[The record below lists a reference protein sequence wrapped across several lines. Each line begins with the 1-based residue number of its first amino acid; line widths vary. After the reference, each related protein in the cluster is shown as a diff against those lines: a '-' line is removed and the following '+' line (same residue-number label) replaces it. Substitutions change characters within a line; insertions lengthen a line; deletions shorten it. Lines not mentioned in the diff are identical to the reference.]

1 MFSHIKTLLGAVLLS
16 ALLLQPSVM
25 LAAALGEI
33 SVQSAIGQRLSA
45 EIDIV
50 ALSKNDADTFSLRLA
65 PAEAYKVAGLD
76 YNSLLRSLRFN
87 IEKKAERYVVRLSS
101 EEVVNDPFITILFE
115 IDTDGNRTIRQYALL
130 LDPPAVDQ
138 QVATTEPQTAV
149 VPDLEAAVV
158 PTNTATSST
167 ASTTPTQA
175 APTAEVAATHTV
187 SKGETMHGIASQLK
201 PADTKLEQVLIAL
214 QRLNPNALDGGNINR
229 MKAGSV
235 LTLPDPDTI
244 KAIDANDARKLVNAQ
259 TADFRRYREQLA
271 NHARKPDV
279 AAEARADETNNRQS
293 QGRVGVQVNEP
304 TGNVAQDKLRLSKA
318 GAQGNTQSAANDA
331 ANMDKIASDKA
342 LAEANDRVAALEK
355 NVRDMS
361 SLLDMKN
368 QTLAAMQ
375 NQTKSASPTVPTDST
390 ATTTAATAAASKA
403 TTDTAAATTTETP
416 AAEKTEVKTE
426 EKPISQTVVQL
437 VEEKFKADPIVAEL
451 KTWHWDSAQFFN
463 QDTAAYASAAAVVLL
478 SLAFISSVVR
488 RRKHTNNVY
497 DANPFLNERK
507 TKAQSELDAKSNK
520 TSANIET
527 KNSVFHSNFVPSVSQ
542 LDTNEVDA
550 LAEADAYI
558 AYGRDKQAEEILLDA
573 LRSHPHRHILRVKLL
588 EIHAGRQDK
597 KKFASLATELQ
608 SMTKGKGAEW
618 EQAMRIGRI
627 LDPDNALYSAAKPTV
642 RATQTAIARND
653 SQDTL
658 MRTEPSLK
666 LVVSDTTV
674 SKSSSVMEFDSR
686 LEGMLAAH
694 RKREIA
700 DGIPPII
707 DAETHIGLDFP
718 SQADQTKIRTEIV
731 INDDRALTALRTK
744 LDLALA
750 CQEIGDRDGA
760 RELLSEVAS
769 AENPE
774 LAKRAQSLLAQLA

>member
-1 MFSHIKTLLGAVLLS
+1 MFSYIKTSLSAVLLT
-16 ALLLQPSVM
+16 ALLVQPSVM

-45 EIDIV
+45 EIEIV
-50 ALSKNDADTFSLRLA
+50 GLSKNDADTIALRLA
-65 PAEAYKVAGLD
+65 PPEAYKEAGLD
-76 YNSLLRSLRFN
+76 YSAVLRSMRFN

-115 IDTDGNRTIRQYALL
+115 IDTDGNRNIRQYALL

-138 QVATTEPQTAV
+138 QVAVTEPQTAV
-149 VPDLEAAVV
+149 VPELNAAVV
-158 PTNTATSST
+158 PVNSDAKET
-167 ASTTPTQA
+167 

-187 SKGETMHGIASQLK
+187 NKGETLHGIASQLK

-214 QRLNPNALDGGNINR
+214 QRLNPNAIDGDNINR
-229 MKAGSV
+229 IKAGAV
-235 LTLPDPDTI
+235 LTLPDAETI
-244 KAIDANDARKLVNAQ
+244 KAIDAADARKLVNAQ

-271 NHARKPDV
+271 QQARKP
-279 AAEARADETNNRQS
+279 EANPEAKADTATNRQS
-293 QGRVGVQVNEP
+293 QGRVGVQVTEP
-304 TGNVAQDKLRLSKA
+304 TGTATQDKLRLSKA
-318 GAQGNTQSAANDA
+318 GAQGNSQSAANDA
-331 ANMDKIASDKA
+331 ANMDKIAADKA

-375 NQTKSASPTVPTDST
+375 NQNKSAASSTEPTPSTEQASAQNSTPVVT
-390 ATTTAATAAASKA
+390 ATEPQATEQAEA
-403 TTDTAAATTTETP
+403 TSP
-416 AAEKTEVKTE
+416 
-426 EKPISQTVVQL
+426 SLVQM
-437 VEEKFKADPIVAEL
+437 VEEKIKTDPLVTEM
-451 KTWHWDSAQFFN
+451 KTWKWDSAQFFN
-463 QDTAAYASAAAVVLL
+463 QDTAAYASAAAVMLL

-488 RRKHTNNVY
+488 RRRHPSSNVY

-507 TKAQSELDAKSNK
+507 TKAQSELSTKVDKK
-520 TSANIET
+520 PTEVET
-527 KNSVFHSNFVPSVSQ
+527 KNSVFHSHFVPSVSQ
-542 LDTNEVDA
+542 LDINEVDA
-550 LAEADAYI
+550 VAEADAYI

-573 LRSHPHRHILRVKLL
+573 LRTHPQRHALRVKLL

-597 KKFASLATELQ
+597 KKFAALAKELQ
-608 SMTKGKGAEW
+608 DLSKGVGAEW

-627 LDPDNALYSAAKPTV
+627 LDPDNPLYSAAKTSA
-642 RATQTAIARND
+642 RTTQTMVTRND
-653 SQDTL
+653 NQEIL

-666 LVVSDTTV
+666 LVVSDTIV

-707 DAETHIGLDFP
+707 DVEPHMSLDFP
-718 SQADQTKIRTEIV
+718 SVADQTRIRTEFV

>member
-1 MFSHIKTLLGAVLLS
+1 MFSYIKTSLSAVLLT

-45 EIDIV
+45 EIEIV
-50 ALSKNDADTFSLRLA
+50 GLSKNDADTIALRLA
-65 PAEAYKVAGLD
+65 PPEAYKEAGLD
-76 YNSLLRSLRFN
+76 YSAVLRSMRFN

-115 IDTDGNRTIRQYALL
+115 IDTDGNRNIRQYALL

-138 QVATTEPQTAV
+138 QVAVTEPQTAV
-149 VPDLEAAVV
+149 VPELNAAVV
-158 PTNTATSST
+158 PANSDAKETSP
-167 ASTTPTQA
+167 AG
-175 APTAEVAATHTV
+175 EVAATHTV
-187 SKGETMHGIASQLK
+187 GKGETLHGIASQLK

-214 QRLNPNALDGGNINR
+214 QRLNPNAIDGDNINR
-229 MKAGSV
+229 IKAGAV
-235 LTLPDPDTI
+235 LTLPDTETI
-244 KAIDANDARKLVNAQ
+244 KAIDAADARKLVNAQ

-271 NHARKPDV
+271 QQARKP
-279 AAEARADETNNRQS
+279 EANTEPRANSATNRQS
-293 QGRVGVQVNEP
+293 QGRVGVQVTEP
-304 TGNVAQDKLRLSKA
+304 TGNATQDKLRLSKA
-318 GAQGNTQSAANDA
+318 GVQGNSQSAANDA
-331 ANMDKIASDKA
+331 ANMDKIAAEKA

-375 NQTKSASPTVPTDST
+375 NQNKSAASNADPTPST
-390 ATTTAATAAASKA
+390 EQASA
-403 TTDTAAATTTETP
+403 QNSTPVVTTTEPQATEQ
-416 AAEKTEVKTE
+416 AEATS
-426 EKPISQTVVQL
+426 PSLVQM
-437 VEEKFKADPIVAEL
+437 VEEKIKTDPLVTEM
-451 KTWHWDSAQFFN
+451 KTWKWDSAQFFN
-463 QDTAAYASAAAVVLL
+463 QDTAAYASAAAVMLL

-488 RRKHTNNVY
+488 RRRHPSSNVY

-507 TKAQSELDAKSNK
+507 TKAQSELSTKVDKAP
-520 TSANIET
+520 TEVET
-527 KNSVFHSNFVPSVSQ
+527 KNSVFHSHFVPSVSQ
-542 LDTNEVDA
+542 LDINEVDA
-550 LAEADAYI
+550 VAEADAYI

-573 LRSHPHRHILRVKLL
+573 LRTHPQRHALRVKLL

-597 KKFASLATELQ
+597 KKFAALAKELQ
-608 SMTKGKGAEW
+608 DLSKGVGAEW

-627 LDPDNALYSAAKPTV
+627 LDPDNPLYSAAKTSA
-642 RATQTAIARND
+642 RTTQTMVTRND
-653 SQDTL
+653 NQEILT
-658 MRTEPSLK
+658 RTEPSLK
-666 LVVSDTTV
+666 LVVSDTIV

-707 DAETHIGLDFP
+707 DVEPHIGLDFP
-718 SQADQTKIRTEIV
+718 SEADQTRIRTEFV

>member
-1 MFSHIKTLLGAVLLS
+1 MFSYIKTSLSAVLLT

-45 EIDIV
+45 EIEIV
-50 ALSKNDADTFSLRLA
+50 GLSKNDADTIALRLA
-65 PAEAYKVAGLD
+65 PPEAYKEAGLD
-76 YNSLLRSLRFN
+76 YSAVLRSMRFN

-115 IDTDGNRTIRQYALL
+115 IDTDGNRNIRQYALL

-138 QVATTEPQTAV
+138 QVAVTEPQTAV
-149 VPDLEAAVV
+149 VPELNPAVV
-158 PTNTATSST
+158 PTNTDAKET
-167 ASTTPTQA
+167 APA
-175 APTAEVAATHTV
+175 AEVAATHTV
-187 SKGETMHGIASQLK
+187 SKGETLHGIASQLK
-201 PADTKLEQVLIAL
+201 PAETKLEQVLIAL
-214 QRLNPNALDGGNINR
+214 QRLNPNAIEGDNINR
-229 MKAGSV
+229 IKAGAV
-235 LTLPDPDTI
+235 LTLPDAETI
-244 KAIDANDARKLVNAQ
+244 KAIDAADARKLVNAQ

-271 NHARKPDV
+271 QQARKPE
-279 AAEARADETNNRQS
+279 ASTEARADTTTNRQS
-293 QGRVGVQVNEP
+293 QGRVGVQVTEP
-304 TGNVAQDKLRLSKA
+304 TSKATQDKLRLSKA
-318 GAQGNTQSAANDA
+318 GAQGNSQSAANEA
-331 ANMDKIASDKA
+331 ANMDKIAAEKA
-342 LAEANDRVAALEK
+342 LAEANNRVAALEK

-375 NQTKSASPTVPTDST
+375 NQTK
-390 ATTTAATAAASKA
+390 TAAAPTEA
-403 TTDTAAATTTETP
+403 TSAPIETKESTASTSTETQ

-426 EKPISQTVVQL
+426 AEPASQSLMQM
-437 VEEKFKADPIVAEL
+437 VEEKIKTDPLVTEM
-451 KTWHWDSAQFFN
+451 KTWKWDSAQFFN

-488 RRKHTNNVY
+488 RRRHPSSNVY

-507 TKAQSELDAKSNK
+507 TKAQSELSTKVDKAP
-520 TSANIET
+520 TEVET
-527 KNSVFHSNFVPSVSQ
+527 KNSVFHSHFVPSVSQ
-542 LDTNEVDA
+542 LDINEVDA
-550 LAEADAYI
+550 VAEADAYI

-573 LRSHPHRHILRVKLL
+573 LRTHPQRHALRVKLL
-588 EIHAGRQDK
+588 EIHSGRQDK
-597 KKFASLATELQ
+597 KKFAALAKELQ
-608 SMTKGKGAEW
+608 IMSKGVGAEW

-627 LDPDNALYSAAKPTV
+627 LDPDNALYSAAKTSA
-642 RATQTAIARND
+642 RTTQTIVTRNEN
-653 SQDTL
+653 QDVL

-666 LVVSDTTV
+666 LIVSDTTV

-707 DAETHIGLDFP
+707 DVEPHIGLDFP
-718 SQADQTKIRTEIV
+718 SEADQTKIRTEFV
-731 INDDRALTALRTK
+731 INDDRSLTALRTK

-774 LAKRAQSLLAQLA
+774 LAKRAQSLLAQLV

>member
-1 MFSHIKTLLGAVLLS
+1 MFSYIKTSLSAVLLT

-45 EIDIV
+45 EIEIV
-50 ALSKNDADTFSLRLA
+50 GLSKNDADTIALRLA
-65 PAEAYKVAGLD
+65 PPEAYKQAGLD
-76 YNSLLRSLRFN
+76 YSAVLRSMRFN

-115 IDTDGNRTIRQYALL
+115 IDTDGNRNIRQYALL

-138 QVATTEPQTAV
+138 QVAVTEPQTAV
-149 VPDLEAAVV
+149 VPELNPAVV
-158 PTNTATSST
+158 PANTDAKETAAT
-167 ASTTPTQA
+167 

-187 SKGETMHGIASQLK
+187 SKGETLHGIASQLK
-201 PADTKLEQVLIAL
+201 PAETKLEQVLIAL
-214 QRLNPNALDGGNINR
+214 LRVNPNAIEGDNINR
-229 MKAGSV
+229 IKAGAV
-235 LTLPDPDTI
+235 LTLPDAETI
-244 KAIDANDARKLVNAQ
+244 KAIDAADARKLVNAQ

-271 NHARKPDV
+271 QQARKPE
-279 AAEARADETNNRQS
+279 ASTEARADTTTNRQS
-293 QGRVGVQVNEP
+293 QGRVGVQVTEP
-304 TGNVAQDKLRLSKA
+304 TSKATQDKLRLSKA
-318 GAQGNTQSAANDA
+318 GAQGNSQSAANEA
-331 ANMDKIASDKA
+331 ANMDKIAAEKA

-375 NQTKSASPTVPTDST
+375 NQTKSAAASAAAPTEATSAPVETKEST
-390 ATTTAATAAASKA
+390 AS
-403 TTDTAAATTTETP
+403 TTTETQ

-426 EKPISQTVVQL
+426 AEPASQSLVQM
-437 VEEKFKADPIVAEL
+437 VEEKIKTDPLVTEM
-451 KTWHWDSAQFFN
+451 KSWKWDSAQFFN

-488 RRKHTNNVY
+488 RRRHPSSNVY

-507 TKAQSELDAKSNK
+507 TKAQSELDTKLDKAP
-520 TSANIET
+520 TEVET
-527 KNSVFHSNFVPSVSQ
+527 KNSVFHSHFVPSVSQ
-542 LDTNEVDA
+542 LDINEVDA
-550 LAEADAYI
+550 VAEADAYI

-573 LRSHPHRHILRVKLL
+573 LRTNPQRHALRVKLL

-597 KKFASLATELQ
+597 KKFAALAKELQ
-608 SMTKGKGAEW
+608 IMSKGVGAEW

-627 LDPDNALYSAAKPTV
+627 LDPDNALYSAAKTSA
-642 RATQTAIARND
+642 RTTQTIVTRNEN
-653 SQDTL
+653 QDVL

-674 SKSSSVMEFDSR
+674 SKSSSVMDFYSR

-707 DAETHIGLDFP
+707 DVEPHIGLDFP
-718 SQADQTKIRTEIV
+718 SVADQTKIRTEFV

-750 CQEIGDRDGA
+750 CQEIGDSDGA

-774 LAKRAQSLLAQLA
+774 LAKRAKTLLAQLA

>member
-1 MFSHIKTLLGAVLLS
+1 MFSYIKTSLSAVLLT

-45 EIDIV
+45 EIEIV
-50 ALSKNDADTFSLRLA
+50 GLSKNDADTIALRLA
-65 PAEAYKVAGLD
+65 PPEAYKEAGLD
-76 YNSLLRSLRFN
+76 YSAVLRSMRFN

-115 IDTDGNRTIRQYALL
+115 IDTDGNRNIRQYALL

-138 QVATTEPQTAV
+138 QVAVTEPQPAV
-149 VPDLEAAVV
+149 VPELNAAVV
-158 PTNTATSST
+158 PANSDAKET
-167 ASTTPTQA
+167 
-175 APTAEVAATHTV
+175 APTAEVASTHTV
-187 SKGETMHGIASQLK
+187 GKGETLHGIASQLK
-201 PADTKLEQVLIAL
+201 PAETKLEQVLIAL
-214 QRLNPNALDGGNINR
+214 QRLNPNAIEGDNINR
-229 MKAGSV
+229 IKAGAV
-235 LTLPDPDTI
+235 LTLPDAETI
-244 KAIDANDARKLVNAQ
+244 KAIDAADARKLVNAQ

-271 NHARKPDV
+271 QQARKPE
-279 AAEARADETNNRQS
+279 ASTEARADTTTNRQS
-293 QGRVGVQVNEP
+293 QGRVGVQVTEP
-304 TGNVAQDKLRLSKA
+304 TGKATQDKLRLSKA
-318 GAQGNTQSAANDA
+318 GAQGNSQSAANEA
-331 ANMDKIASDKA
+331 ANMDKIAAEKA

-368 QTLAAMQ
+368 QTLAAIQ
-375 NQTKSASPTVPTDST
+375 NQNKSAASSTEPTPST
-390 ATTTAATAAASKA
+390 EQTSAQNSTPVVTAAESQA
-403 TTDTAAATTTETP
+403 TEQAEAT
-416 AAEKTEVKTE
+416 
-426 EKPISQTVVQL
+426 SQSLVQM
-437 VEEKFKADPIVAEL
+437 VEEKIKTDLLVTEM
-451 KTWHWDSAQFFN
+451 KTWKWDSAQFFN
-463 QDTAAYASAAAVVLL
+463 QDTAAYASAVAVILL

-488 RRKHTNNVY
+488 RRRHPSSNVY

-507 TKAQSELDAKSNK
+507 TKAQSELSTKVDK
-520 TSANIET
+520 TPTEVET
-527 KNSVFHSNFVPSVSQ
+527 KNSVFHSHFVPSVSQ
-542 LDTNEVDA
+542 LDINEVDA
-550 LAEADAYI
+550 VAEADAYI

-573 LRSHPHRHILRVKLL
+573 LRTHPQRHALRVKLL

-597 KKFASLATELQ
+597 KKFAALAKELQ
-608 SMTKGKGAEW
+608 VMSKGVGAEW

-627 LDPDNALYSAAKPTV
+627 LDPDNALYSAAKTSA
-642 RATQTAIARND
+642 RTTQTIVTRNEN
-653 SQDTL
+653 QDVL

-666 LVVSDTTV
+666 LVVSDTIV

-707 DAETHIGLDFP
+707 DVEPHIGLDFP
-718 SQADQTKIRTEIV
+718 TEADQTRIRTEFV
-731 INDDRALTALRTK
+731 INDDRSLTALRTK

>member
-1 MFSHIKTLLGAVLLS
+1 MFSYIKTSLSAVLLT

-45 EIDIV
+45 EIEIV
-50 ALSKNDADTFSLRLA
+50 GMSKNDADTIALRLA
-65 PAEAYKVAGLD
+65 PPEAYKEAGLD
-76 YNSLLRSLRFN
+76 YSAVLRSMRFN

-115 IDTDGNRTIRQYALL
+115 IDTDGNRNIRQYALL

-138 QVATTEPQTAV
+138 QVAVTEPQTAI
-149 VPDLEAAVV
+149 VPELNAAVV
-158 PTNTATSST
+158 PANSDAKET
-167 ASTTPTQA
+167 
-175 APTAEVAATHTV
+175 APTAEVASTHTV
-187 SKGETMHGIASQLK
+187 GKGETLHGIASQLK
-201 PADTKLEQVLIAL
+201 PAETKLEQVLIAL
-214 QRLNPNALDGGNINR
+214 QRLNPNAIEGDNINR
-229 MKAGSV
+229 IKAGAV
-235 LTLPDPDTI
+235 LTLPDAETI
-244 KAIDANDARKLVNAQ
+244 KAIDAADARKLVNAQ

-271 NHARKPDV
+271 QQARKPE
-279 AAEARADETNNRQS
+279 ASTEARADTTTNRQS
-293 QGRVGVQVNEP
+293 QGRVGVQVTEP
-304 TGNVAQDKLRLSKA
+304 TGKATQDKLRLSKA
-318 GAQGNTQSAANDA
+318 GAQGNSQSAANEA
-331 ANMDKIASDKA
+331 ANMDKIAAEKA

-368 QTLAAMQ
+368 QTLAAIQ
-375 NQTKSASPTVPTDST
+375 NQNKSAASSTEPTPST
-390 ATTTAATAAASKA
+390 EQTSAQNSTPVVTAAESQA
-403 TTDTAAATTTETP
+403 TEQAEAT
-416 AAEKTEVKTE
+416 
-426 EKPISQTVVQL
+426 SQSLVQM
-437 VEEKFKADPIVAEL
+437 VEEKIKTDPLVTEM
-451 KTWHWDSAQFFN
+451 KTWKWDSAQFFN
-463 QDTAAYASAAAVVLL
+463 QDTAAYASAAAVILL

-488 RRKHTNNVY
+488 RRRHPSSNVY

-507 TKAQSELDAKSNK
+507 TKAQSELSTKVDK
-520 TSANIET
+520 TPTEVET
-527 KNSVFHSNFVPSVSQ
+527 KNSVFHSHFVPSVSQ
-542 LDTNEVDA
+542 LDINEVDA
-550 LAEADAYI
+550 VAEADAYI

-573 LRSHPHRHILRVKLL
+573 LRTHPQRHALRVKLL

-597 KKFASLATELQ
+597 KKFAALAKELQ
-608 SMTKGKGAEW
+608 VMSKGVGAEW

-627 LDPDNALYSAAKPTV
+627 LDPDNALYSAAKTSA
-642 RATQTAIARND
+642 RTTQTIVTRND
-653 SQDTL
+653 NQEILT
-658 MRTEPSLK
+658 RTEPSLK
-666 LVVSDTTV
+666 LVVSDTIV

-707 DAETHIGLDFP
+707 DVEPHIGLDFP
-718 SQADQTKIRTEIV
+718 TEADQTRIRTEFV
-731 INDDRALTALRTK
+731 INDDRSLTALRTK

>member
-1 MFSHIKTLLGAVLLS
+1 MRSMFSYIKTSLSAVLLT
-16 ALLLQPSVM
+16 ALLVQPSVM

-45 EIDIV
+45 EIEIV
-50 ALSKNDADTFSLRLA
+50 GLSKNDADTIALRLA
-65 PAEAYKVAGLD
+65 PPEAYKEAGLD
-76 YNSLLRSLRFN
+76 YSAVLRSMRFN

-115 IDTDGNRTIRQYALL
+115 IDTDGNRNIRQYALL

-138 QVATTEPQTAV
+138 QVAVTEPQTAV
-149 VPDLEAAVV
+149 VPELNAAVV
-158 PTNTATSST
+158 PANSDAKEI
-167 ASTTPTQA
+167 

-187 SKGETMHGIASQLK
+187 NKGETLHGIASQLK

-214 QRLNPNALDGGNINR
+214 QRLNPNAIDGDNINR
-229 MKAGSV
+229 IKAGAV
-235 LTLPDPDTI
+235 LTLPDAETI
-244 KAIDANDARKLVNAQ
+244 KAIDAADARKLVNAQ

-271 NHARKPDV
+271 QQARKP
-279 AAEARADETNNRQS
+279 EANPEAKADTATNRQS
-293 QGRVGVQVNEP
+293 QGRVGVQVTEP
-304 TGNVAQDKLRLSKA
+304 TGTATQDKLRLSKA
-318 GAQGNTQSAANDA
+318 GAQGNSQSAANDA
-331 ANMDKIASDKA
+331 ANMDKIAADKA

-375 NQTKSASPTVPTDST
+375 NQNKSAASSTEPTPSTEQASAQNSTPVVT
-390 ATTTAATAAASKA
+390 ATEPQATEQAEA
-403 TTDTAAATTTETP
+403 TSP
-416 AAEKTEVKTE
+416 
-426 EKPISQTVVQL
+426 SLVQM
-437 VEEKFKADPIVAEL
+437 VEEKIKTDPLVTEM
-451 KTWHWDSAQFFN
+451 KTWKWDSAQFFN
-463 QDTAAYASAAAVVLL
+463 QDTAAYASAAAVMLL

-488 RRKHTNNVY
+488 RRRHPSSNVY

-507 TKAQSELDAKSNK
+507 TKAQSELSTKVDKK
-520 TSANIET
+520 PTEVET
-527 KNSVFHSNFVPSVSQ
+527 KNSVFHSHFVPSVSQ
-542 LDTNEVDA
+542 LDINEVDA
-550 LAEADAYI
+550 VAEADAYI

-573 LRSHPHRHILRVKLL
+573 LRTHPQRHALRVKLL

-597 KKFASLATELQ
+597 KKFTALAKELQ
-608 SMTKGKGAEW
+608 DLSKGVGAEW

-627 LDPDNALYSAAKPTV
+627 LDPDNPLYSAAKTSA
-642 RATQTAIARND
+642 RTKQTMVTRND
-653 SQDTL
+653 NQEIL

-666 LVVSDTTV
+666 LVVSDTIV

-707 DAETHIGLDFP
+707 DVEPHIGLDFP
-718 SQADQTKIRTEIV
+718 SEADQTRIRTEFV

>member
-1 MFSHIKTLLGAVLLS
+1 MFSYIKTSLSAVLLT

-45 EIDIV
+45 EIEIV
-50 ALSKNDADTFSLRLA
+50 GLSKNDADTIALRLA
-65 PAEAYKVAGLD
+65 PPEAYKEAGLD
-76 YNSLLRSLRFN
+76 YSAVLRSMRFN

-115 IDTDGNRTIRQYALL
+115 IDTDGNRNIRQYALL

-138 QVATTEPQTAV
+138 QVAVTEPQTAI
-149 VPDLEAAVV
+149 VPELNAAVV
-158 PTNTATSST
+158 PANSDAKET
-167 ASTTPTQA
+167 

-187 SKGETMHGIASQLK
+187 GKGETLYGIASQLK
-201 PADTKLEQVLIAL
+201 PAETKLEQVLIAL
-214 QRLNPNALDGGNINR
+214 QRLNPNAIEGDNINR
-229 MKAGSV
+229 IKAGAV
-235 LTLPDPDTI
+235 LTLPDAETI
-244 KAIDANDARKLVNAQ
+244 KAIDAADARKLVNAQ

-271 NHARKPDV
+271 QQARKPE
-279 AAEARADETNNRQS
+279 ASTEARADTTTNRQS
-293 QGRVGVQVNEP
+293 QGRVGVQVTEP
-304 TGNVAQDKLRLSKA
+304 TSKATQDKLRLSKA
-318 GAQGNTQSAANDA
+318 GAQGNSQSAANEA
-331 ANMDKIASDKA
+331 ANMDKIAAEKA

-368 QTLAAMQ
+368 QTLAAIQ
-375 NQTKSASPTVPTDST
+375 NQNKSAASSTEPTPST
-390 ATTTAATAAASKA
+390 EQTSAQNSTPVVTAAESQA
-403 TTDTAAATTTETP
+403 TEQAEAT
-416 AAEKTEVKTE
+416 
-426 EKPISQTVVQL
+426 SQSLVQM
-437 VEEKFKADPIVAEL
+437 VEEKIKTDPLVTEM
-451 KTWHWDSAQFFN
+451 KTWKWDSAQFFN

-488 RRKHTNNVY
+488 RRRHPSSNVY

-507 TKAQSELDAKSNK
+507 TKAQSELSTKVDK
-520 TSANIET
+520 TPTEVET
-527 KNSVFHSNFVPSVSQ
+527 KNSVFHSHFVPSVSQ
-542 LDTNEVDA
+542 LDINEVDA
-550 LAEADAYI
+550 VAEADAYI

-573 LRSHPHRHILRVKLL
+573 LRTHPQRHALRVKLL

-597 KKFASLATELQ
+597 KKFAALAKELQ
-608 SMTKGKGAEW
+608 VMSKGVGAEW

-627 LDPDNALYSAAKPTV
+627 LDPDNALYSAAKTSA
-642 RATQTAIARND
+642 RTTQTIVTRND
-653 SQDTL
+653 NQEILT
-658 MRTEPSLK
+658 RTEPSLK
-666 LVVSDTTV
+666 LVVSDTIV

-707 DAETHIGLDFP
+707 DVEPHIGLDFP
-718 SQADQTKIRTEIV
+718 TEADQTRIRTEFV
-731 INDDRALTALRTK
+731 INDDRSLTALRTK

>member
-1 MFSHIKTLLGAVLLS
+1 MFSYKKTLLSAVLLS

-45 EIDIV
+45 EIEIV
-50 ALSKNDADTFSLRLA
+50 GLSKNDADTISLRLA
-65 PAEAYKVAGLD
+65 PPEAYKEAGLD
-76 YNSLLRSLRFN
+76 YSSLLRSLRFN
-87 IEKKAERYVVRLSS
+87 IEKKSERYIVRLSS

-138 QVATTEPQTAV
+138 QVAVTEPQTAV

-158 PTNTATSST
+158 PANTATDVT
-167 ASTTPTQA
+167 TTTTPTQA
-175 APTAEVAATHTV
+175 APSAEVAATHTV
-187 SKGETMHGIASQLK
+187 SKGETLNGIATLLK

-214 QRLNPNALDGGNINR
+214 QRLNPNALNGGNINR

-235 LTLPDPDTI
+235 LTLPDADTI

-271 NHARKPDV
+271 NYARKPDV
-279 AAEARADETNNRQS
+279 AAEARSDETNNRQS
-293 QGRVGVQVNEP
+293 QGRIGVQVTEP
-304 TGNVAQDKLRLSKA
+304 TGNVTQDKLRLSKA
-318 GAQGNTQSAANDA
+318 GAVGNTQSAANDA
-331 ANMDKIASDKA
+331 ANMDKIAAEKA

-375 NQTKSASPTVPTDST
+375 SQNKSASVATPTEPTS
-390 ATTTAATAAASKA
+390 TTAPV
-403 TTDTAAATTTETP
+403 TETQ
-416 AAEKTEVKTE
+416 AVEKTEVKSEVKTE
-426 EKPISQTVVQL
+426 AEPDSQTVVQL
-437 VEEKFKADPIVAEL
+437 VEEKIKTDPLVAKL
-451 KTWHWDSAQFFN
+451 KTWNSDQFFN
-463 QDTAAYASAAAVVLL
+463 QDTAAYASAAAVMLL

-488 RRKHTNNVY
+488 RRRYPTNVY

-507 TKAQSELDAKSNK
+507 TKAQSELEIKSA
-520 TSANIET
+520 TTTANMES

-542 LDTNEVDA
+542 LDTNEVDPV
-550 LAEADAYI
+550 AEADAYI

-573 LRSHPHRHILRVKLL
+573 LRSHPQRHILRVKLL

-597 KKFASLATELQ
+597 KKFATLATELQ
-608 SMTKGKGAEW
+608 SMTKAKGAEW

-627 LDPDNALYSAAKPTV
+627 LDPDNPLYSAVKPTV
-642 RATQTAIARND
+642 RATQTAIAR
-653 SQDTL
+653 SGQETL
-658 MRTEPSLK
+658 IRNEPSLK

-718 SQADQTKIRTEIV
+718 SEANHTKIRAEIV

-774 LAKRAQSLLAQLA
+774 LAKRAKSLLAQLA

>member
-1 MFSHIKTLLGAVLLS
+1 MFSYKKTLLSAVLLS
-16 ALLLQPSVM
+16 TLLLQPSVM

-45 EIDIV
+45 EIEIV
-50 ALSKNDADTFSLRLA
+50 GLSKNDADTISLRLA
-65 PAEAYKVAGLD
+65 PPEAYKEAGLD
-76 YNSLLRSLRFN
+76 YSSLLRSLRFN
-87 IEKKAERYVVRLSS
+87 IEKKSERYIVRLSS
-101 EEVVNDPFITILFE
+101 EEVVNDPFITILFQ

-138 QVATTEPQTAV
+138 QVAVTEPQTAI

-158 PTNTATSST
+158 PANTATDVT
-167 ASTTPTQA
+167 TTTTPTQA
-175 APTAEVAATHTV
+175 APSAEVAATHTV
-187 SKGETMHGIASQLK
+187 SKGETLHGIATQLK

-214 QRLNPNALDGGNINR
+214 QRLNPNALNGGNINR

-235 LTLPDPDTI
+235 LTLPDADTI

-271 NHARKPDV
+271 NYARKPDV
-279 AAEARADETNNRQS
+279 AAEPRSDETNNRQS
-293 QGRVGVQVNEP
+293 QGRIGVQVTEP
-304 TGNVAQDKLRLSKA
+304 TGNVTQDKLRLSKA
-318 GAQGNTQSAANDA
+318 GAVGNTQSAANDA
-331 ANMDKIASDKA
+331 ANMDKIAADKA

-375 NQTKSASPTVPTDST
+375 SQNKSAAVATPTEPTS
-390 ATTTAATAAASKA
+390 TTAPV
-403 TTDTAAATTTETP
+403 TETQ
-416 AAEKTEVKTE
+416 AVEKTEVNADVKTE
-426 EKPISQTVVQL
+426 AEPASQTVVQL
-437 VEEKFKADPIVAEL
+437 VEEKIKADPLVAKL
-451 KTWHWDSAQFFN
+451 KTWNSDQFFN

-488 RRKHTNNVY
+488 RRRYPTNVY

-507 TKAQSELDAKSNK
+507 TKAQSELEIKSAATTGNME
-520 TSANIET
+520 S

-542 LDTNEVDA
+542 LDTNEVDPV
-550 LAEADAYI
+550 AEADAYI

-573 LRSHPHRHILRVKLL
+573 LRSHPQRHILRVKLL

-597 KKFASLATELQ
+597 KKFATLATELQ
-608 SMTKGKGAEW
+608 SMTKAKGAEW

-627 LDPDNALYSAAKPTV
+627 LDPDNPLYSAAKPTV
-642 RATQTAIARND
+642 RATQTAIAR
-653 SQDTL
+653 SGQETL
-658 MRTEPSLK
+658 IRNEPSLK

-718 SQADQTKIRTEIV
+718 SEANHTKIRTEIV

-774 LAKRAQSLLAQLA
+774 LAKRAKSLLAQLA

>member
-1 MFSHIKTLLGAVLLS
+1 MRSMFSYIKTSLSAVLLT
-16 ALLLQPSVM
+16 ALLVQPSVM

-45 EIDIV
+45 EIEIV
-50 ALSKNDADTFSLRLA
+50 GLSKNDADTIALRLA
-65 PAEAYKVAGLD
+65 PPEAYKEAGLD
-76 YNSLLRSLRFN
+76 YSAVLRSMRFN

-115 IDTDGNRTIRQYALL
+115 IDTDGNRNIRQYALL

-138 QVATTEPQTAV
+138 QVAVTEPQTAI
-149 VPDLEAAVV
+149 VPELNAAVV
-158 PTNTATSST
+158 PANSDAKET
-167 ASTTPTQA
+167 

-187 SKGETMHGIASQLK
+187 GKGETLHGIASQLK
-201 PADTKLEQVLIAL
+201 PAETKLEQVLIAL
-214 QRLNPNALDGGNINR
+214 QRLNPNAIEGDNINR
-229 MKAGSV
+229 IKAGAV
-235 LTLPDPDTI
+235 LTLPDAETI
-244 KAIDANDARKLVNAQ
+244 KAIDAADARKLVNAQ

-271 NHARKPDV
+271 QQARKPE
-279 AAEARADETNNRQS
+279 ASTEARADTTTNRQS
-293 QGRVGVQVNEP
+293 QGRVGVQVTEP
-304 TGNVAQDKLRLSKA
+304 TSKATQDKLRLSKA
-318 GAQGNTQSAANDA
+318 GAQGNSQSAANEA
-331 ANMDKIASDKA
+331 ANMDKIAAEKA

-375 NQTKSASPTVPTDST
+375 NQTKSAASSTEPTPST
-390 ATTTAATAAASKA
+390 EQTSAQNSTPVVTAAESQA
-403 TTDTAAATTTETP
+403 TEQAEAT
-416 AAEKTEVKTE
+416 
-426 EKPISQTVVQL
+426 SQSLVQM
-437 VEEKFKADPIVAEL
+437 VEEKIKTDPLVTEM
-451 KTWHWDSAQFFN
+451 KTWKWDSAQFFN

-488 RRKHTNNVY
+488 RRRHPSSNVY

-507 TKAQSELDAKSNK
+507 TKAQSELSTKVDK
-520 TSANIET
+520 TPTEVET
-527 KNSVFHSNFVPSVSQ
+527 KNSVFHSHFVPSVSQ
-542 LDTNEVDA
+542 LDINEVDA
-550 LAEADAYI
+550 VAEADAYI

-573 LRSHPHRHILRVKLL
+573 LRTHPQRHALRVKLL

-597 KKFASLATELQ
+597 KKFAALAKELQ
-608 SMTKGKGAEW
+608 VMSKGVGAEW

-627 LDPDNALYSAAKPTV
+627 LDPDNALYSAAKTSA
-642 RATQTAIARND
+642 RTTQTIVTRND
-653 SQDTL
+653 NQEILT
-658 MRTEPSLK
+658 RTEPSLK
-666 LVVSDTTV
+666 LVVSDTIV

-707 DAETHIGLDFP
+707 DVEPHIGLNFP
-718 SQADQTKIRTEIV
+718 TEADQTRIRTEFV
-731 INDDRALTALRTK
+731 INDDRSLTALRTK

>member
-1 MFSHIKTLLGAVLLS
+1 MRSMFSYIKTLLSAVLLT

-45 EIDIV
+45 EIEIV
-50 ALSKNDADTFSLRLA
+50 GLSKNDADTIALRLA
-65 PAEAYKVAGLD
+65 PPEAYKQAGLD
-76 YNSLLRSLRFN
+76 YSAVLRSMRFN

-115 IDTDGNRTIRQYALL
+115 IDIDGNRNIRQYALL

-138 QVATTEPQTAV
+138 QVAVTEPQTAV
-149 VPDLEAAVV
+149 VPELNAAVV
-158 PTNTATSST
+158 PANSDAKET
-167 ASTTPTQA
+167 

-187 SKGETMHGIASQLK
+187 GKGETLHGIASQLK

-214 QRLNPNALDGGNINR
+214 QRLNPNAIDGDNINR
-229 MKAGSV
+229 IKAGAV
-235 LTLPDPDTI
+235 LTLPDTETI
-244 KAIDANDARKLVNAQ
+244 KAIDAADARKLVNAQ

-271 NHARKPDV
+271 QQARKPE
-279 AAEARADETNNRQS
+279 ANAEARSDSATNRQS
-293 QGRVGVQVNEP
+293 QGRVGVQVTEP
-304 TGNVAQDKLRLSKA
+304 TSNATQDKLRLSKA
-318 GAQGNTQSAANDA
+318 GAQGNSQSAANDA
-331 ANMDKIASDKA
+331 ANMDKIAADKA

-368 QTLAAMQ
+368 QTLAAIQ
-375 NQTKSASPTVPTDST
+375 NQNKSAASSTEPTPST
-390 ATTTAATAAASKA
+390 EQTSAQNSTPVVTAAESQA
-403 TTDTAAATTTETP
+403 TEQAEAT
-416 AAEKTEVKTE
+416 
-426 EKPISQTVVQL
+426 SQSLVQM
-437 VEEKFKADPIVAEL
+437 VEEKIKTDPLVTEM
-451 KTWHWDSAQFFN
+451 KTWKWDSAQFFN
-463 QDTAAYASAAAVVLL
+463 QDTAAYASAAAVMLL

-488 RRKHTNNVY
+488 RRRHPSSNVY

-507 TKAQSELDAKSNK
+507 TKAQSELGTKVDK
-520 TSANIET
+520 TPTEVET
-527 KNSVFHSNFVPSVSQ
+527 KNSVFHSHFVPSVSQ
-542 LDTNEVDA
+542 LDINEVDA
-550 LAEADAYI
+550 VAEADAYI

-573 LRSHPHRHILRVKLL
+573 LRTHPQRHALRIKLL

-597 KKFASLATELQ
+597 KKFAALAKELQ
-608 SMTKGKGAEW
+608 VMSKGMGVEW

-627 LDPDNALYSAAKPTV
+627 LDPDNALYSAAKTSA
-642 RATQTAIARND
+642 RTTQTMVTRND
-653 SQDTL
+653 NQEILT
-658 MRTEPSLK
+658 RTEPSLK
-666 LVVSDTTV
+666 LVVSDTIV

-707 DAETHIGLDFP
+707 DVEPHIGLDFP
-718 SQADQTKIRTEIV
+718 TEADQTRIRTEFV
-731 INDDRALTALRTK
+731 INDDRSLTALRTK

>member
-1 MFSHIKTLLGAVLLS
+1 MFSYKKTLLSAVLLS

-45 EIDIV
+45 EIEIV
-50 ALSKNDADTFSLRLA
+50 GLSKNDADTISLRLA
-65 PAEAYKVAGLD
+65 PPEAYKEAGLD
-76 YNSLLRSLRFN
+76 YSSLLRSLRFN
-87 IEKKAERYVVRLSS
+87 IEKKSERYIVRLSS
-101 EEVVNDPFITILFE
+101 EEVVNDPFITILFQ

-138 QVATTEPQTAV
+138 QVAVTEPQTAV
-149 VPDLEAAVV
+149 VPDLEATVV
-158 PTNTATSST
+158 PANTATDVT
-167 ASTTPTQA
+167 TTTTPTQA
-175 APTAEVAATHTV
+175 APSAEVAATHTV
-187 SKGETMHGIASQLK
+187 SKGETLHGIATQLK

-214 QRLNPNALDGGNINR
+214 QRLNPNALNGGNINR

-235 LTLPDPDTI
+235 LTLPDADTI

-271 NHARKPDV
+271 NYARKPDV
-279 AAEARADETNNRQS
+279 AAEARSDETNNRQS
-293 QGRVGVQVNEP
+293 QGRIGVQVTEP
-304 TGNVAQDKLRLSKA
+304 TGNVTQDKLRLSKA
-318 GAQGNTQSAANDA
+318 GAVGNTQSAANDA
-331 ANMDKIASDKA
+331 ANMDKIAAEKA

-375 NQTKSASPTVPTDST
+375 SQNKSASVATPTEPTS
-390 ATTTAATAAASKA
+390 TTAPV
-403 TTDTAAATTTETP
+403 TETQ
-416 AAEKTEVKTE
+416 AVEKTEVKSEVKTE
-426 EKPISQTVVQL
+426 AEPDSQTVVQL
-437 VEEKFKADPIVAEL
+437 VEEKIKTDPLVAKL
-451 KTWHWDSAQFFN
+451 KTWNSDQFFN
-463 QDTAAYASAAAVVLL
+463 QDTAAYASAAAVMLL

-488 RRKHTNNVY
+488 RRRYPTNVY

-507 TKAQSELDAKSNK
+507 TKAQSELEIKPA
-520 TSANIET
+520 TTTANMES

-542 LDTNEVDA
+542 LDTNEVDPV
-550 LAEADAYI
+550 AEADAYI

-573 LRSHPHRHILRVKLL
+573 LRSHPQRHILRVKLL

-597 KKFASLATELQ
+597 KKFATLATELQ
-608 SMTKGKGAEW
+608 SMTKAKGAEW

-627 LDPDNALYSAAKPTV
+627 LDPDNPLYSAAKPTV
-642 RATQTAIARND
+642 RATQTAIAR
-653 SQDTL
+653 SGQETL
-658 MRTEPSLK
+658 IRNEPSLK

-718 SQADQTKIRTEIV
+718 SEANHTKIRAEIV

-774 LAKRAQSLLAQLA
+774 LAKRAKSLLAQLA

>member
-1 MFSHIKTLLGAVLLS
+1 MFSYIKTSLSAVLLT

-45 EIDIV
+45 EIEIV
-50 ALSKNDADTFSLRLA
+50 GLSKNDADTIALRLA
-65 PAEAYKVAGLD
+65 PPEAYKEAGLD
-76 YNSLLRSLRFN
+76 YSAVLRSMRFN

-115 IDTDGNRTIRQYALL
+115 IDTDGNRNIRQYALL

-138 QVATTEPQTAV
+138 QVAVTEPQTAV
-149 VPDLEAAVV
+149 VPELNAAVV
-158 PTNTATSST
+158 PVNSDAKET
-167 ASTTPTQA
+167 

-187 SKGETMHGIASQLK
+187 NKGETLHGIASQLK

-214 QRLNPNALDGGNINR
+214 QRLNPNAIDGDNINR
-229 MKAGSV
+229 IKAGAV
-235 LTLPDPDTI
+235 LTLPDAETI
-244 KAIDANDARKLVNAQ
+244 KAIDAADARKLVNAQ

-271 NHARKPDV
+271 QQARKP
-279 AAEARADETNNRQS
+279 EASTEVRADTTTNRQS
-293 QGRVGVQVNEP
+293 QGRVGVQVTEP
-304 TGNVAQDKLRLSKA
+304 TSKATQDKLRLSKA
-318 GAQGNTQSAANDA
+318 GAQGNSQSAANDA
-331 ANMDKIASDKA
+331 ANMDKIAAEKA

-375 NQTKSASPTVPTDST
+375 NQTKSAAAPAAAPTEATSAPIETKEST
-390 ATTTAATAAASKA
+390 ASS
-403 TTDTAAATTTETP
+403 TTETQ

-426 EKPISQTVVQL
+426 AEPASQSLVQM
-437 VEEKFKADPIVAEL
+437 VEEKIKTDPLVTEM
-451 KTWHWDSAQFFN
+451 KSWKWDSAQFFN
-463 QDTAAYASAAAVVLL
+463 QDTAAYASAAAVMLL

-488 RRKHTNNVY
+488 RRRHPSSNVY

-507 TKAQSELDAKSNK
+507 TKAQSELGSKVDKAP
-520 TSANIET
+520 TEVET
-527 KNSVFHSNFVPSVSQ
+527 KNSVFHSHFVPSVSQ
-542 LDTNEVDA
+542 LDINEVDA
-550 LAEADAYI
+550 VAEADAYI

-573 LRSHPHRHILRVKLL
+573 LRTHPQRHALRVKLL

-597 KKFASLATELQ
+597 KKFAALAKELQ
-608 SMTKGKGAEW
+608 IMSKGVGAEW

-627 LDPDNALYSAAKPTV
+627 LDPDNALYSAAKTSA
-642 RATQTAIARND
+642 RTTQTIVTRND
-653 SQDTL
+653 SQDVL

-707 DAETHIGLDFP
+707 DVEPHIGLDFP
-718 SQADQTKIRTEIV
+718 SVADQTRIRTEFV

>member
-1 MFSHIKTLLGAVLLS
+1 MFSYIKTSLSAVLLT

-45 EIDIV
+45 EIEIV
-50 ALSKNDADTFSLRLA
+50 GWSKNDADTIALRLA
-65 PAEAYKVAGLD
+65 PPEAYKEAGLD
-76 YNSLLRSLRFN
+76 YSAVLRSMRFN
-87 IEKKAERYVVRLSS
+87 IEKKSERYVVRLSS

-115 IDTDGNRTIRQYALL
+115 IDTDGNRNIRQYALL

-138 QVATTEPQTAV
+138 QVAVTEPQTAV
-149 VPDLEAAVV
+149 VPELNAAVV
-158 PTNTATSST
+158 PANSDAKET
-167 ASTTPTQA
+167 

-187 SKGETMHGIASQLK
+187 NKGETLHGIASQLK

-214 QRLNPNALDGGNINR
+214 QRLNPNAIEGDNINR
-229 MKAGSV
+229 IKAGAV
-235 LTLPDPDTI
+235 LTLPDAETI
-244 KAIDANDARKLVNAQ
+244 KAIDAADARKLVNAQ

-271 NHARKPDV
+271 QQARKPE
-279 AAEARADETNNRQS
+279 ANPEARADSATNRQS
-293 QGRVGVQVNEP
+293 QGRVGVQVTEP
-304 TGNVAQDKLRLSKA
+304 TGTATQDKLRLSKA
-318 GAQGNTQSAANDA
+318 GAQGNSQSAANDA
-331 ANMDKIASDKA
+331 ANMDKIAADKA

-375 NQTKSASPTVPTDST
+375 NQNKSAASSSEPTPSTEQASAQNSTPVVT
-390 ATTTAATAAASKA
+390 ATEPQATEQAEA
-403 TTDTAAATTTETP
+403 TSP
-416 AAEKTEVKTE
+416 
-426 EKPISQTVVQL
+426 SLVQM
-437 VEEKFKADPIVAEL
+437 VEEKIKTDPLVTEM
-451 KTWHWDSAQFFN
+451 KTWKWDSAQFFN
-463 QDTAAYASAAAVVLL
+463 QDTAAYASAAAVMLL

-488 RRKHTNNVY
+488 RRRHPSSNVY

-507 TKAQSELDAKSNK
+507 TKAQSELSSKVDK
-520 TSANIET
+520 TPTEVET
-527 KNSVFHSNFVPSVSQ
+527 KNSVFHSHFVPSVSQ
-542 LDTNEVDA
+542 LDINEVDA
-550 LAEADAYI
+550 VAEADAYI

-573 LRSHPHRHILRVKLL
+573 LRTHPQRHALRVKLL

-597 KKFASLATELQ
+597 KKFAALAKELQ
-608 SMTKGKGAEW
+608 DLSKGVGAEW

-627 LDPDNALYSAAKPTV
+627 LDPDNPLYSAAKTSA
-642 RATQTAIARND
+642 RTTQTMVTRND
-653 SQDTL
+653 NQEILT
-658 MRTEPSLK
+658 RTEPSLK
-666 LVVSDTTV
+666 LVVSDTIV

-707 DAETHIGLDFP
+707 DVEPHIGLDFP
-718 SQADQTKIRTEIV
+718 SEADQTRIRTEFV

>member
-1 MFSHIKTLLGAVLLS
+1 MFSYIKTSLSAVLLT

-45 EIDIV
+45 EIEIV
-50 ALSKNDADTFSLRLA
+50 GLSKNDADTIALRLA
-65 PAEAYKVAGLD
+65 PPEAYKEAGLD
-76 YNSLLRSLRFN
+76 YSAVLRSMRFN

-115 IDTDGNRTIRQYALL
+115 IDIDGNRNIRQYALL

-138 QVATTEPQTAV
+138 QVAVTEPQTAV
-149 VPDLEAAVV
+149 LPELNAAVV
-158 PTNTATSST
+158 PANTDAKET
-167 ASTTPTQA
+167 APT

-187 SKGETMHGIASQLK
+187 SKGETLHGIASQLK
-201 PADTKLEQVLIAL
+201 PAETKLEQVLIAL
-214 QRLNPNALDGGNINR
+214 QRLNPNAIEGDNINR
-229 MKAGSV
+229 IKAGAV
-235 LTLPDPDTI
+235 LTLPDAETI
-244 KAIDANDARKLVNAQ
+244 KAIDAADARKLVNAQ

-271 NHARKPDV
+271 QQARKPE
-279 AAEARADETNNRQS
+279 ASAEARADTTTNRQS
-293 QGRVGVQVNEP
+293 QGRVGVQVTEP
-304 TGNVAQDKLRLSKA
+304 TSKATQDKLRLSKA
-318 GAQGNTQSAANDA
+318 GAQGNSQSAANEA
-331 ANMDKIASDKA
+331 ANMDKIAAEKA

-375 NQTKSASPTVPTDST
+375 NQTKSAAAPAAAPTEATSAPIETKEST
-390 ATTTAATAAASKA
+390 ASS
-403 TTDTAAATTTETP
+403 TTETQ

-426 EKPISQTVVQL
+426 AEPASQSLVQM
-437 VEEKFKADPIVAEL
+437 VEEKIKTDPLVTEMQSW
-451 KTWHWDSAQFFN
+451 KWDSAQFFN
-463 QDTAAYASAAAVVLL
+463 QDTAAYASAAAVMLL

-488 RRKHTNNVY
+488 RRRHPSNNVY

-507 TKAQSELDAKSNK
+507 TKAQSELGSKVDKAP
-520 TSANIET
+520 TEVET
-527 KNSVFHSNFVPSVSQ
+527 KNSVFHSHFVPSVSQ
-542 LDTNEVDA
+542 LDINEVDA
-550 LAEADAYI
+550 VAEADAYI

-573 LRSHPHRHILRVKLL
+573 LRTHPQRHALRVKLL

-597 KKFASLATELQ
+597 KKFAALAKELQ
-608 SMTKGKGAEW
+608 DLSKGVGAEW

-627 LDPDNALYSAAKPTV
+627 LDPDNPLYSAAKTSA
-642 RATQTAIARND
+642 RTTQTMVTRND
-653 SQDTL
+653 NQEILT
-658 MRTEPSLK
+658 RTEPSLK
-666 LVVSDTTV
+666 LVVSDTIV

-707 DAETHIGLDFP
+707 DVEPHIGLDFP
-718 SQADQTKIRTEIV
+718 SEADQTRIRTEFV

>member
-1 MFSHIKTLLGAVLLS
+1 MFSYIKTSLSAVLLT

-45 EIDIV
+45 EIEIV
-50 ALSKNDADTFSLRLA
+50 GLSKNDADTIALRLA
-65 PAEAYKVAGLD
+65 PPEVYKEAGLD
-76 YNSLLRSLRFN
+76 YSAVLRSMRFN

-115 IDTDGNRTIRQYALL
+115 IDTDGNRNIRQYALL

-138 QVATTEPQTAV
+138 QVAVTEPQTAV
-149 VPDLEAAVV
+149 VPELNAAVV
-158 PTNTATSST
+158 PANSDAKET
-167 ASTTPTQA
+167 

-187 SKGETMHGIASQLK
+187 NKGETLHGIASQLK

-214 QRLNPNALDGGNINR
+214 QRLNPNAIDGDNINR
-229 MKAGSV
+229 IKAGAV
-235 LTLPDPDTI
+235 LTLPDAETI
-244 KAIDANDARKLVNAQ
+244 KAIDAADARKLVNAQ

-271 NHARKPDV
+271 QQARKPE
-279 AAEARADETNNRQS
+279 ANPEARADSATNRQS
-293 QGRVGVQVNEP
+293 QGRVGVQVTEP
-304 TGNVAQDKLRLSKA
+304 TGTATQDKLRLSKA
-318 GAQGNTQSAANDA
+318 GVQGNSQSAANDA
-331 ANMDKIASDKA
+331 ANMDKIAAEKA

-375 NQTKSASPTVPTDST
+375 NQNKSAASSSEPTPSTEQASAQNSTPVVT
-390 ATTTAATAAASKA
+390 ATEPQATEQAEA
-403 TTDTAAATTTETP
+403 TSP
-416 AAEKTEVKTE
+416 
-426 EKPISQTVVQL
+426 SLVQM
-437 VEEKFKADPIVAEL
+437 VEEKIKTDPLVTEM
-451 KTWHWDSAQFFN
+451 KTWKWDSAQFFN
-463 QDTAAYASAAAVVLL
+463 QDTAAYASAAAVMLL

-488 RRKHTNNVY
+488 RRRHPSSNVY

-507 TKAQSELDAKSNK
+507 TKAQSELSTKVDKAP
-520 TSANIET
+520 TEVET
-527 KNSVFHSNFVPSVSQ
+527 KNSVFHSHFVPSVSQ
-542 LDTNEVDA
+542 LDINEVDA
-550 LAEADAYI
+550 VAEADAYI

-573 LRSHPHRHILRVKLL
+573 LRTHPQRHALRVKLL

-597 KKFASLATELQ
+597 KKFAALAKELQ
-608 SMTKGKGAEW
+608 DLSKGVGAEW

-627 LDPDNALYSAAKPTV
+627 LDPDNPLYSAAKTSA
-642 RATQTAIARND
+642 RTTQTIVTRND
-653 SQDTL
+653 NQEILT
-658 MRTEPSLK
+658 RTEPSLK
-666 LVVSDTTV
+666 LVVSDTIV

-707 DAETHIGLDFP
+707 DVEPHIGLDFP
-718 SQADQTKIRTEIV
+718 SEADQTRIRTEFV

>member
-1 MFSHIKTLLGAVLLS
+1 MFSYIKTSLSAVLLT
-16 ALLLQPSVM
+16 ALLVQPSVM

-45 EIDIV
+45 EIEIV
-50 ALSKNDADTFSLRLA
+50 GLSKNDADTIALRLA
-65 PAEAYKVAGLD
+65 PPEAYKEAGLD
-76 YNSLLRSLRFN
+76 YSAVLRSMRFN

-115 IDTDGNRTIRQYALL
+115 IDTDGNRNIRQYALL

-138 QVATTEPQTAV
+138 QVAVTEPQTAV
-149 VPDLEAAVV
+149 VPELNAAVV
-158 PTNTATSST
+158 PVNSDAKET
-167 ASTTPTQA
+167 

-187 SKGETMHGIASQLK
+187 NKGETLHGIASQLK

-214 QRLNPNALDGGNINR
+214 QRLNPNAIDGDNINR
-229 MKAGSV
+229 IKAGAV
-235 LTLPDPDTI
+235 LTLPDAETI
-244 KAIDANDARKLVNAQ
+244 KAIDAADARKLVNAQ

-271 NHARKPDV
+271 QQARKPQANV
-279 AAEARADETNNRQS
+279 EARADTATNRQS
-293 QGRVGVQVNEP
+293 QGRVGVQVTEP
-304 TGNVAQDKLRLSKA
+304 TGNATQDKLRLSKA
-318 GAQGNTQSAANDA
+318 GAQGNSQSAANDA
-331 ANMDKIASDKA
+331 ANMDKIAADKA

-375 NQTKSASPTVPTDST
+375 NQNKSAASSTEPTPSTEQASAQNSTPVVT
-390 ATTTAATAAASKA
+390 ATEPQATEQAEA
-403 TTDTAAATTTETP
+403 TSP
-416 AAEKTEVKTE
+416 
-426 EKPISQTVVQL
+426 SLVQM
-437 VEEKFKADPIVAEL
+437 VEEKIKTDPLVTEM
-451 KTWHWDSAQFFN
+451 KTWKWDSAQFFN
-463 QDTAAYASAAAVVLL
+463 QDTAAYASAAAVMLL

-488 RRKHTNNVY
+488 RRRHPSSNVY

-507 TKAQSELDAKSNK
+507 TKAQSELNTKVDK
-520 TSANIET
+520 TPTEVET
-527 KNSVFHSNFVPSVSQ
+527 KNSVFHSHFVPSVSQ
-542 LDTNEVDA
+542 LDINEVDA
-550 LAEADAYI
+550 VAEADAYI

-573 LRSHPHRHILRVKLL
+573 LRTHPQRHALRVKLL

-597 KKFASLATELQ
+597 KKFAALAKELQ
-608 SMTKGKGAEW
+608 DLSKGVGAEW

-627 LDPDNALYSAAKPTV
+627 LDPDNPLYSAAKTSA
-642 RATQTAIARND
+642 RTTQTMVTRND
-653 SQDTL
+653 NQEILT
-658 MRTEPSLK
+658 RTEPSLK
-666 LVVSDTTV
+666 LVVSDTIV

-707 DAETHIGLDFP
+707 DVEPHIGLDFP
-718 SQADQTKIRTEIV
+718 SEADQTRIRTEFV

>member
-1 MFSHIKTLLGAVLLS
+1 MFSYIKTSLSAVLLT

-45 EIDIV
+45 EIEIV
-50 ALSKNDADTFSLRLA
+50 GLSKNDADTIALRLA
-65 PAEAYKVAGLD
+65 PPEAYKEAGLD
-76 YNSLLRSLRFN
+76 YSAVLRSMRFN

-115 IDTDGNRTIRQYALL
+115 IDTDGNRNIRQYALL

-138 QVATTEPQTAV
+138 QVAVTEPQTAV
-149 VPDLEAAVV
+149 VPELNAAVV
-158 PTNTATSST
+158 PANSDAKET
-167 ASTTPTQA
+167 

-187 SKGETMHGIASQLK
+187 GKGETLHGIASQLK
-201 PADTKLEQVLIAL
+201 PAETKLEQVLIAL
-214 QRLNPNALDGGNINR
+214 QRLNPNAIEGDNINR
-229 MKAGSV
+229 IKAGAV
-235 LTLPDPDTI
+235 LTLPDAETI
-244 KAIDANDARKLVNAQ
+244 KAIDAADARKLVNAQ

-271 NHARKPDV
+271 QQARKPE
-279 AAEARADETNNRQS
+279 ASTEARADTTTNRQS
-293 QGRVGVQVNEP
+293 QGRVGVQVTEP
-304 TGNVAQDKLRLSKA
+304 TSKATQDKLRLSKA
-318 GAQGNTQSAANDA
+318 GAQGNSQSAANEA
-331 ANMDKIASDKA
+331 ANMDKIAAEKA

-368 QTLAAMQ
+368 QTLAAIQ
-375 NQTKSASPTVPTDST
+375 NQNKSAASSTEPTPST
-390 ATTTAATAAASKA
+390 EQTSAQNSTPVVTAAESQA
-403 TTDTAAATTTETP
+403 TEQAEAT
-416 AAEKTEVKTE
+416 
-426 EKPISQTVVQL
+426 SQSLVQM
-437 VEEKFKADPIVAEL
+437 VEEKIKTDPLVTEM
-451 KTWHWDSAQFFN
+451 KTWKWDSAQFFN
-463 QDTAAYASAAAVVLL
+463 QDTAAYASAAAVILL

-488 RRKHTNNVY
+488 RRRHPSSNVY

-507 TKAQSELDAKSNK
+507 TKAQSELSTKVDK
-520 TSANIET
+520 TPTEVET
-527 KNSVFHSNFVPSVSQ
+527 KNSVFHSHFVPSVSQ
-542 LDTNEVDA
+542 LDINEVDA
-550 LAEADAYI
+550 VAEADAYI

-573 LRSHPHRHILRVKLL
+573 LRTHPQRHALRVKLL

-597 KKFASLATELQ
+597 KKFAALAKELQ
-608 SMTKGKGAEW
+608 VMSKGVGAEW

-627 LDPDNALYSAAKPTV
+627 LDPDNALYSAAKTS
-642 RATQTAIARND
+642 ASTTQTIVTRND
-653 SQDTL
+653 NQEILT
-658 MRTEPSLK
+658 RTEPSLK
-666 LVVSDTTV
+666 LVVSDTIV

-707 DAETHIGLDFP
+707 DVEPHIGLDFP
-718 SQADQTKIRTEIV
+718 TEADQTRIRTEFV
-731 INDDRALTALRTK
+731 INDDRSLTALRTK

>member
-1 MFSHIKTLLGAVLLS
+1 MFSYIKTSLSAVLLT

-45 EIDIV
+45 EIEIV
-50 ALSKNDADTFSLRLA
+50 GLSKNDADTIALRLA
-65 PAEAYKVAGLD
+65 PPEAYKEAGLD
-76 YNSLLRSLRFN
+76 YSAVLRSMRFN

-115 IDTDGNRTIRQYALL
+115 IDTDGNRNIRQYALL

-138 QVATTEPQTAV
+138 QVAVTEPQTAV
-149 VPDLEAAVV
+149 VPELNPAVV
-158 PTNTATSST
+158 PTNTDAKET
-167 ASTTPTQA
+167 APA
-175 APTAEVAATHTV
+175 AEVAATHTV
-187 SKGETMHGIASQLK
+187 SKGETLHGIASQLK
-201 PADTKLEQVLIAL
+201 PAETKLEQVLIAL
-214 QRLNPNALDGGNINR
+214 QRLNPNAIEGDNINR
-229 MKAGSV
+229 IKAGAV
-235 LTLPDPDTI
+235 LTLPDAETI
-244 KAIDANDARKLVNAQ
+244 KAIDAADARKLVNAQ

-271 NHARKPDV
+271 QQARKPE
-279 AAEARADETNNRQS
+279 ASTEARADTTTNRQS
-293 QGRVGVQVNEP
+293 QGRVGVQVTEP
-304 TGNVAQDKLRLSKA
+304 TSKATQDKLRLSKA
-318 GAQGNTQSAANDA
+318 GAQGNSQSAANEA
-331 ANMDKIASDKA
+331 ANMDKIAAEKA
-342 LAEANDRVAALEK
+342 LAEANNRVAALEK

-375 NQTKSASPTVPTDST
+375 NQTK
-390 ATTTAATAAASKA
+390 TAAAPTEA
-403 TTDTAAATTTETP
+403 TSAPIETKESTASTTTETQ

-426 EKPISQTVVQL
+426 AEPASQSLMQM
-437 VEEKFKADPIVAEL
+437 VEEKIKTDPLVTEM
-451 KTWHWDSAQFFN
+451 KTWKWDSAQFFN

-488 RRKHTNNVY
+488 RRRHPSSNVY

-507 TKAQSELDAKSNK
+507 TKAQSELSTKVDKAP
-520 TSANIET
+520 TEVET
-527 KNSVFHSNFVPSVSQ
+527 KNSVFHSHFVPSVSQ
-542 LDTNEVDA
+542 LDINEVDA
-550 LAEADAYI
+550 VAEADAYI

-573 LRSHPHRHILRVKLL
+573 LRTHPQRHALRVKLL
-588 EIHAGRQDK
+588 EIHSGRQDK
-597 KKFASLATELQ
+597 KKFAALAKELQ
-608 SMTKGKGAEW
+608 IMSKGVGAEW

-627 LDPDNALYSAAKPTV
+627 LDPDNALYSAAKTSA
-642 RATQTAIARND
+642 RTTQTIVTRNEN
-653 SQDTL
+653 QDVL

-666 LVVSDTTV
+666 LIVSDTTV

-707 DAETHIGLDFP
+707 DVEPHIGLDFP
-718 SQADQTKIRTEIV
+718 SEADQTKIRTEFV
-731 INDDRALTALRTK
+731 INDDRSLTALRTK

-774 LAKRAQSLLAQLA
+774 LAKRAQSLLAQLV

>member
-1 MFSHIKTLLGAVLLS
+1 MFSYKKTLLSAVLLS

-45 EIDIV
+45 EIEIV
-50 ALSKNDADTFSLRLA
+50 GLSKNDADTISLRLA
-65 PAEAYKVAGLD
+65 PPEAYKEAGLD
-76 YNSLLRSLRFN
+76 YSSLLRSLRFN
-87 IEKKAERYVVRLSS
+87 IEKKSERYIVRLSS
-101 EEVVNDPFITILFE
+101 EEVVNDPFITILFQ

-138 QVATTEPQTAV
+138 QVAVTEPQTAV
-149 VPDLEAAVV
+149 VPDLEATVV
-158 PTNTATSST
+158 PANTATDVT
-167 ASTTPTQA
+167 TTTTPTQA
-175 APTAEVAATHTV
+175 APSAEVAATHTV
-187 SKGETMHGIASQLK
+187 SKGETLHGIATQLK

-214 QRLNPNALDGGNINR
+214 QRLNPNALNGGNINR

-235 LTLPDPDTI
+235 LTLPDADTI

-271 NHARKPDV
+271 NYARKPDV
-279 AAEARADETNNRQS
+279 AAEARSDETNNRQS
-293 QGRVGVQVNEP
+293 QGRIGVQVTEP
-304 TGNVAQDKLRLSKA
+304 TGNVTQDKLRLSKA
-318 GAQGNTQSAANDA
+318 GAVGNTQSAANDA
-331 ANMDKIASDKA
+331 ANMDKIAAEKA

-375 NQTKSASPTVPTDST
+375 SQNKSASVATPTEPTS
-390 ATTTAATAAASKA
+390 TTAPV
-403 TTDTAAATTTETP
+403 TETQ

-426 EKPISQTVVQL
+426 VKTEAEPASQSLVQM
-437 VEEKFKADPIVAEL
+437 VEEKIKTDPLVTEM
-451 KTWHWDSAQFFN
+451 KTWKWDSAQFFN
-463 QDTAAYASAAAVVLL
+463 QDTAAYASAAAVMLL

-488 RRKHTNNVY
+488 RRRYPTNVY

-507 TKAQSELDAKSNK
+507 TKAQSELEIKSATTTDNME
-520 TSANIET
+520 S

-542 LDTNEVDA
+542 LDTNEVDPV
-550 LAEADAYI
+550 AEADAYI

-573 LRSHPHRHILRVKLL
+573 LRSHPQRHILRVKLL

-597 KKFASLATELQ
+597 KKFATLATELQ
-608 SMTKGKGAEW
+608 SMTKAKGAEW

-627 LDPDNALYSAAKPTV
+627 LDPDNPLYSAAKPTV
-642 RATQTAIARND
+642 RAKQTAIAR
-653 SQDTL
+653 SGQETL
-658 MRTEPSLK
+658 IRNEPSLK

-674 SKSSSVMEFDSR
+674 SNSSSVMEFDSR

-718 SQADQTKIRTEIV
+718 SEANHTKIRAEIV

-774 LAKRAQSLLAQLA
+774 LAKRAKSLLAQLA

>member
-1 MFSHIKTLLGAVLLS
+1 MFSYKKTLLSAVLLS

-45 EIDIV
+45 EIEIV
-50 ALSKNDADTFSLRLA
+50 GLSKNDADTISLRLA
-65 PAEAYKVAGLD
+65 PPEAYKEAGLD
-76 YNSLLRSLRFN
+76 YSSLLRSLRFN
-87 IEKKAERYVVRLSS
+87 IEKKSERYIVRLSS
-101 EEVVNDPFITILFE
+101 EEVVNDPFITILFQ

-138 QVATTEPQTAV
+138 QVAVTEPQTAV
-149 VPDLEAAVV
+149 VPDLEATVV
-158 PTNTATSST
+158 PANTATDVT
-167 ASTTPTQA
+167 TTTTPTQA
-175 APTAEVAATHTV
+175 EPSAEVAATHTV
-187 SKGETMHGIASQLK
+187 SKGETLHGIATQLK

-214 QRLNPNALDGGNINR
+214 QRLNPNALNGGNINR

-235 LTLPDPDTI
+235 LTLPDADTI

-271 NHARKPDV
+271 NYARKPDV
-279 AAEARADETNNRQS
+279 AAEARSDETNNRQS
-293 QGRVGVQVNEP
+293 QGRIGVQVTEP
-304 TGNVAQDKLRLSKA
+304 TGNVTQDKLRLSKA
-318 GAQGNTQSAANDA
+318 GAVGNTQSAANDA
-331 ANMDKIASDKA
+331 ANMDKIAAEKA

-375 NQTKSASPTVPTDST
+375 SQNKSAAVATPTEPTS
-390 ATTTAATAAASKA
+390 TTAPV
-403 TTDTAAATTTETP
+403 TETQ
-416 AAEKTEVKTE
+416 AVEKTEVKSEVKTE
-426 EKPISQTVVQL
+426 AEPDSQTVVQL
-437 VEEKFKADPIVAEL
+437 VEEKIKTDPLVAKL
-451 KTWHWDSAQFFN
+451 KTWNSDQFFN
-463 QDTAAYASAAAVVLL
+463 QDTAAYASAAAVMLL

-488 RRKHTNNVY
+488 RRRYPTNVY

-507 TKAQSELDAKSNK
+507 TKAQSELEIKSA
-520 TSANIET
+520 TTTANMES

-542 LDTNEVDA
+542 LDTNEVDPV
-550 LAEADAYI
+550 AEADAYI

-573 LRSHPHRHILRVKLL
+573 LRSHPQRHILRVKLL

-597 KKFASLATELQ
+597 KKFATLATELQ
-608 SMTKGKGAEW
+608 SMTKAKGAEW

-627 LDPDNALYSAAKPTV
+627 LDPDNPLYSAAKPTV
-642 RATQTAIARND
+642 RATQTAIAR
-653 SQDTL
+653 SGQETL
-658 MRTEPSLK
+658 IRNEPSLK

-718 SQADQTKIRTEIV
+718 SEANHTKIRAEIV

-774 LAKRAQSLLAQLA
+774 LAKRAKSLLAQLA

>member
-1 MFSHIKTLLGAVLLS
+1 MFSYKKTLLSAVLLS
-16 ALLLQPSVM
+16 TLLLQPSVM

-45 EIDIV
+45 EIEIV
-50 ALSKNDADTFSLRLA
+50 GLSKNDADTISLRLA
-65 PAEAYKVAGLD
+65 PPEAYKEAGLD
-76 YNSLLRSLRFN
+76 YSSLLRSLRFN
-87 IEKKAERYVVRLSS
+87 IEKKSERYIVRLSS
-101 EEVVNDPFITILFE
+101 EEVVNDPFITILFQ

-138 QVATTEPQTAV
+138 QVAVTEPQTAV

-158 PTNTATSST
+158 PANTATDVT
-167 ASTTPTQA
+167 TTTTPTQA
-175 APTAEVAATHTV
+175 APSAEVAATHTV
-187 SKGETMHGIASQLK
+187 SKGETLHGIATQLK
-201 PADTKLEQVLIAL
+201 PSDTKLEQVLIAL
-214 QRLNPNALDGGNINR
+214 QRLNPNALNGGNINR

-235 LTLPDPDTI
+235 LTLPDADTI

-271 NHARKPDV
+271 NYARKPDV
-279 AAEARADETNNRQS
+279 AAEARSDETNNRQS
-293 QGRVGVQVNEP
+293 QGRIGVQVTEP
-304 TGNVAQDKLRLSKA
+304 TGNVTQDKLRLSKA
-318 GAQGNTQSAANDA
+318 GAVGNTQSAANDA
-331 ANMDKIASDKA
+331 ANMDKIAAEKA

-375 NQTKSASPTVPTDST
+375 SQNKSAAVATPTEPTS
-390 ATTTAATAAASKA
+390 TTAPV
-403 TTDTAAATTTETP
+403 TETL
-416 AAEKTEVKTE
+416 AVEKTEVKAEVKTE
-426 EKPISQTVVQL
+426 AEPASQTVVQL
-437 VEEKFKADPIVAEL
+437 VEEKIKTDPLVTEM
-451 KTWHWDSAQFFN
+451 KTWKWDSAQFFN

-488 RRKHTNNVY
+488 RRRYPTNVY

-507 TKAQSELDAKSNK
+507 TKAQSELEIKSA
-520 TSANIET
+520 TTTANMES

-542 LDTNEVDA
+542 LDTNEVDPV
-550 LAEADAYI
+550 AEADAYI

-573 LRSHPHRHILRVKLL
+573 LRSHPQRHILRVKLL

-597 KKFASLATELQ
+597 KKFATLATELQ
-608 SMTKGKGAEW
+608 SMTKAKGAEW

-627 LDPDNALYSAAKPTV
+627 LDPDNPLYSAAKPTV
-642 RATQTAIARND
+642 RATQTAIAR
-653 SQDTL
+653 SGQETL
-658 MRTEPSLK
+658 IRNEPSLK

-718 SQADQTKIRTEIV
+718 SEANHTKIRAEIV

-774 LAKRAQSLLAQLA
+774 LAKRAKSLLAQLA

>member
-1 MFSHIKTLLGAVLLS
+1 MFSYIKTSLSAVLLT

-45 EIDIV
+45 EIEIV
-50 ALSKNDADTFSLRLA
+50 GLSKNDADTIALRLA
-65 PAEAYKVAGLD
+65 PPEAYKEAGLD
-76 YNSLLRSLRFN
+76 YSAVLRSMRFN

-115 IDTDGNRTIRQYALL
+115 IDTDGNRNIRQYALL

-138 QVATTEPQTAV
+138 QVAVTEPQTAV
-149 VPDLEAAVV
+149 VPELNPAVV
-158 PTNTATSST
+158 PTNTDAKET
-167 ASTTPTQA
+167 

-187 SKGETMHGIASQLK
+187 SKGETLHGIASQLK
-201 PADTKLEQVLIAL
+201 PAETKLEQVLIAL
-214 QRLNPNALDGGNINR
+214 QRLNPNAIEGDNINR
-229 MKAGSV
+229 IKAGAV
-235 LTLPDPDTI
+235 LTLPDAETI
-244 KAIDANDARKLVNAQ
+244 KAIDAADARKLVNAQ

-271 NHARKPDV
+271 QQARKPE
-279 AAEARADETNNRQS
+279 ASTEARADTTTNRQS
-293 QGRVGVQVNEP
+293 QGRVGVQVTEP
-304 TGNVAQDKLRLSKA
+304 TSKATQDKLRLSKA
-318 GAQGNTQSAANDA
+318 GAQGNSQSAANEA
-331 ANMDKIASDKA
+331 ANMDKIAAEKA
-342 LAEANDRVAALEK
+342 LAEANNRVAALEK

-375 NQTKSASPTVPTDST
+375 NQTKSAAAPTEATSAPVETKEST
-390 ATTTAATAAASKA
+390 ATTT
-403 TTDTAAATTTETP
+403 ETQ

-426 EKPISQTVVQL
+426 AEPASQSLMQM
-437 VEEKFKADPIVAEL
+437 VEEKIKTDPLVTEM
-451 KTWHWDSAQFFN
+451 KTWKWDSAQFFN

-488 RRKHTNNVY
+488 RRRHPSSNVY

-507 TKAQSELDAKSNK
+507 TKAQSELSTKVDKAP
-520 TSANIET
+520 TEVET
-527 KNSVFHSNFVPSVSQ
+527 KNSVFHSHFVPSVSQ
-542 LDTNEVDA
+542 LDINEVDA
-550 LAEADAYI
+550 VAEADAYI

-573 LRSHPHRHILRVKLL
+573 LRTHPQRHALRVKLL
-588 EIHAGRQDK
+588 EIHSGRQDK
-597 KKFASLATELQ
+597 KKFAALAKELQ
-608 SMTKGKGAEW
+608 IMSKGVGAEW

-627 LDPDNALYSAAKPTV
+627 LDPDNALYSAAKTSA
-642 RATQTAIARND
+642 RTTQTIVTRNEN
-653 SQDTL
+653 QDVL

-666 LVVSDTTV
+666 LIVSDTTV

-707 DAETHIGLDFP
+707 DVEPHIGLDFP
-718 SQADQTKIRTEIV
+718 SEADQTKIRTEFV
-731 INDDRALTALRTK
+731 INDDRSLTALRTK

-774 LAKRAQSLLAQLA
+774 LAKRAQSLLAQLV

>member
-1 MFSHIKTLLGAVLLS
+1 MRSMFSYIKTSLSAVLLT

-45 EIDIV
+45 EIEIV
-50 ALSKNDADTFSLRLA
+50 GLSKNDADTIALRLA
-65 PAEAYKVAGLD
+65 PPEAYKEAGLD
-76 YNSLLRSLRFN
+76 YSAVLRSMRFN

-115 IDTDGNRTIRQYALL
+115 IDTDGNRNIRQYALL

-138 QVATTEPQTAV
+138 QVAVTEPQTAI
-149 VPDLEAAVV
+149 VPELNAAVV
-158 PTNTATSST
+158 PANSDAKET
-167 ASTTPTQA
+167 
-175 APTAEVAATHTV
+175 APTAEVASTHTV
-187 SKGETMHGIASQLK
+187 GKGETLHGIASQLK
-201 PADTKLEQVLIAL
+201 PAETKLEQVLIAL
-214 QRLNPNALDGGNINR
+214 QRLNPNAIEGDNINR
-229 MKAGSV
+229 IKAGAV
-235 LTLPDPDTI
+235 LTLPDAETI
-244 KAIDANDARKLVNAQ
+244 KAIDAADARKLVNAQ

-271 NHARKPDV
+271 QQARKPE
-279 AAEARADETNNRQS
+279 ASTEARADTTTNRQS
-293 QGRVGVQVNEP
+293 QGRVGVQVTEP
-304 TGNVAQDKLRLSKA
+304 TGKATQDKLRLSKA
-318 GAQGNTQSAANDA
+318 GAQGNSQSAANEA
-331 ANMDKIASDKA
+331 ANMDKIAAEKA

-368 QTLAAMQ
+368 QTLAAIQ
-375 NQTKSASPTVPTDST
+375 NQNKSAASSTEPTPST
-390 ATTTAATAAASKA
+390 EQTSAQNSTPVVTAAESQA
-403 TTDTAAATTTETP
+403 TEQAEAT
-416 AAEKTEVKTE
+416 
-426 EKPISQTVVQL
+426 SQSLVQM
-437 VEEKFKADPIVAEL
+437 VEEKIKTDPLVTEM
-451 KTWHWDSAQFFN
+451 KTWKWDSAQFFN
-463 QDTAAYASAAAVVLL
+463 QDTAAYASAAAVILL

-488 RRKHTNNVY
+488 RRRHPSSNVY

-507 TKAQSELDAKSNK
+507 TKAQSELSTKVDK
-520 TSANIET
+520 TPTEVET
-527 KNSVFHSNFVPSVSQ
+527 KNSVFHSHFVPSVSQ
-542 LDTNEVDA
+542 LDINEVDA
-550 LAEADAYI
+550 VAEADAYI

-573 LRSHPHRHILRVKLL
+573 LRTHPQRHALRVKLL

-597 KKFASLATELQ
+597 KKFAALAKELQ
-608 SMTKGKGAEW
+608 VMSKGVGAEW

-627 LDPDNALYSAAKPTV
+627 LDPDNALYSAAKTSA
-642 RATQTAIARND
+642 RTTQTIVTRND
-653 SQDTL
+653 NQEILT
-658 MRTEPSLK
+658 RTEPSLK
-666 LVVSDTTV
+666 LVVSDTIV

-707 DAETHIGLDFP
+707 DVEPHIGLDFP
-718 SQADQTKIRTEIV
+718 TEADQTRIRTEFV
-731 INDDRALTALRTK
+731 INDDRSLTALRTK

>member
-1 MFSHIKTLLGAVLLS
+1 MFSYKKTLLSAVLLS
-16 ALLLQPSVM
+16 TLLLQPSVM

-45 EIDIV
+45 EIEIV
-50 ALSKNDADTFSLRLA
+50 GLSKNDADTISLRLA
-65 PAEAYKVAGLD
+65 PPEAYKEAGLD
-76 YNSLLRSLRFN
+76 YSSLLRSLRFN
-87 IEKKAERYVVRLSS
+87 IEKKSERYIVRLSS
-101 EEVVNDPFITILFE
+101 EEVVNDPFITILFQ

-138 QVATTEPQTAV
+138 QVAVTEPQTAI

-158 PTNTATSST
+158 PANTATDVT
-167 ASTTPTQA
+167 TSTTPTQA
-175 APTAEVAATHTV
+175 APSAEVAATHTV
-187 SKGETMHGIASQLK
+187 SKGETLHGIATQLK

-214 QRLNPNALDGGNINR
+214 QRLNPNALNGGNINR

-235 LTLPDPDTI
+235 LTLPDADTI

-271 NHARKPDV
+271 NYARKPNV
-279 AAEARADETNNRQS
+279 AAEPRSDETNNRQS
-293 QGRVGVQVNEP
+293 QGRIGVQVTEP
-304 TGNVAQDKLRLSKA
+304 TGNVTQDKLRLSKA
-318 GAQGNTQSAANDA
+318 GAVGNTQSAANDA
-331 ANMDKIASDKA
+331 ANMDKIAADKA

-375 NQTKSASPTVPTDST
+375 SQNKSAAVATPTEPTS
-390 ATTTAATAAASKA
+390 TTAPV
-403 TTDTAAATTTETP
+403 TETQTV
-416 AAEKTEVKTE
+416 EKTEVKAEVKTE
-426 EKPISQTVVQL
+426 AEPASQTVVQL
-437 VEEKFKADPIVAEL
+437 VEEKIKADPLVAKL
-451 KTWHWDSAQFFN
+451 KTWNSDQFFN

-488 RRKHTNNVY
+488 RRRYPTNVY

-507 TKAQSELDAKSNK
+507 TKAQSELEIKSAATTGNME
-520 TSANIET
+520 S

-542 LDTNEVDA
+542 LDTNEVDPV
-550 LAEADAYI
+550 AEADAYI

-573 LRSHPHRHILRVKLL
+573 LRSHPQRHILRVKLL

-597 KKFASLATELQ
+597 KKFATLATELQ
-608 SMTKGKGAEW
+608 SMTKAKGAEW

-627 LDPDNALYSAAKPTV
+627 LDPDNPLYSAAKPTV
-642 RATQTAIARND
+642 RATQTAIAR
-653 SQDTL
+653 SGQETL
-658 MRTEPSLK
+658 IRNEPSLK

-718 SQADQTKIRTEIV
+718 SEANHTKIRTEIV

-774 LAKRAQSLLAQLA
+774 LAKRAKSLLAQLA

>member
-1 MFSHIKTLLGAVLLS
+1 MRSMFSYIKTLLGAVLLS
-16 ALLLQPSVM
+16 VLLLQPSVM

-33 SVQSAIGQRLSA
+33 SVQSAIGQKLSA
-45 EIDIV
+45 EIEIV
-50 ALSKNDADTFSLRLA
+50 GLSKNDADTIALRLA
-65 PAEAYKVAGLD
+65 PPEAYKEAGLD
-76 YNSLLRSLRFN
+76 YSSLLRSLRFN
-87 IEKKAERYVVRLSS
+87 IEKKSERYIVRLSS

-138 QVATTEPQTAV
+138 QVAVTEPQTAV
-149 VPDLEAAVV
+149 VPDLQAAVV
-158 PTNTATSST
+158 PANTASD
-167 ASTTPTQA
+167 ASTTTTPTPA
-175 APTAEVAATHTV
+175 APTADVAATHTV
-187 SKGETMHGIASQLK
+187 SKGETLHGIATQLK

-214 QRLNPNALDGGNINR
+214 QRLNPNALNGGNINR

-235 LTLPDPDTI
+235 LTLPDADTI

-271 NHARKPDV
+271 NYARKPDV
-279 AAEARADETNNRQS
+279 AAEARTDETNNRQS
-293 QGRVGVQVNEP
+293 QGRIGVQVTEP

-318 GAQGNTQSAANDA
+318 GAAGNTQSAANDA
-331 ANMDKIASDKA
+331 ANMDKIAADKA

-375 NQTKSASPTVPTDST
+375 NQNKS
-390 ATTTAATAAASKA
+390 AAASVAAPTESTSAPIETKES
-403 TTDTAAATTTETP
+403 TASSTTETQ
-416 AAEKTEVKTE
+416 AAEKTEAE
-426 EKPISQTVVQL
+426 PASQTVVQL
-437 VEEKFKADPIVAEL
+437 VEEKIKADPLVAKI
-451 KTWHWDSAQFFN
+451 KTWNSDQFFN

-488 RRKHTNNVY
+488 RRRHPTNVY

-507 TKAQSELDAKSNK
+507 TKAQSELEVKSTK
-520 TSANIET
+520 TATNIET

-550 LAEADAYI
+550 VAEADAYI

-597 KKFASLATELQ
+597 KKFATLATELQ
-608 SMTKGKGAEW
+608 SMTKAKGAEW

-627 LDPDNALYSAAKPTV
+627 LDPDNPLYSAAKPTV
-642 RATQTAIARND
+642 RATQTAIARSD
-653 SQDTL
+653 SQETL
-658 MRTEPSLK
+658 IRTEPSLK

-674 SKSSSVMEFDSR
+674 SRSSSVMEFDSR

-718 SQADQTKIRTEIV
+718 TEANHTKIRAEIV

-774 LAKRAQSLLAQLA
+774 LAKRAKSLLAQLA

>member
-1 MFSHIKTLLGAVLLS
+1 MFSYKKTLLSAVLLS

-45 EIDIV
+45 EIEIV
-50 ALSKNDADTFSLRLA
+50 GLSKNDADTISLRLA
-65 PAEAYKVAGLD
+65 PPEAYKEAGLD
-76 YNSLLRSLRFN
+76 YSSLLRSLRFN
-87 IEKKAERYVVRLSS
+87 IEKKSERYIVRLSS
-101 EEVVNDPFITILFE
+101 EEVVNDPFITILFQ

-138 QVATTEPQTAV
+138 QVAVTEPQTAV
-149 VPDLEAAVV
+149 VPDLEATVV
-158 PTNTATSST
+158 PANTATDVT
-167 ASTTPTQA
+167 TTTTPTQA
-175 APTAEVAATHTV
+175 APSAEVAATHTV
-187 SKGETMHGIASQLK
+187 SKGETLHGIATQLK

-214 QRLNPNALDGGNINR
+214 QRLNPNALNGGNINR

-235 LTLPDPDTI
+235 LTLPDADTI

-271 NHARKPDV
+271 NYARKPDV
-279 AAEARADETNNRQS
+279 AAEARSDETNNRQS
-293 QGRVGVQVNEP
+293 QGRIGVQVTEP
-304 TGNVAQDKLRLSKA
+304 TGNVTQDKLRLSKA
-318 GAQGNTQSAANDA
+318 GAVGNTQSAANDA
-331 ANMDKIASDKA
+331 ANMDKIAAEKA

-375 NQTKSASPTVPTDST
+375 SQNKSASVATPTEPTS
-390 ATTTAATAAASKA
+390 TTAPV
-403 TTDTAAATTTETP
+403 TETQ
-416 AAEKTEVKTE
+416 AVEKTEVKSEVKTE
-426 EKPISQTVVQL
+426 AEPDSQTVVQL
-437 VEEKFKADPIVAEL
+437 VEEKIKTDPLVAKL
-451 KTWHWDSAQFFN
+451 KTWNSDQFFN
-463 QDTAAYASAAAVVLL
+463 QDTAAYASAAAVMLL

-488 RRKHTNNVY
+488 RRRYPTNVY

-507 TKAQSELDAKSNK
+507 TKAQSELEIKSA
-520 TSANIET
+520 TTTANMES

-542 LDTNEVDA
+542 LDTNEVDPV
-550 LAEADAYI
+550 AEADAYI

-573 LRSHPHRHILRVKLL
+573 LRSHPQRHILRVKLL

-597 KKFASLATELQ
+597 KKFATLATELQ
-608 SMTKGKGAEW
+608 SMTKAKGAEW

-627 LDPDNALYSAAKPTV
+627 LDPDNPLYSAAKPTV
-642 RATQTAIARND
+642 RATQTAIAR
-653 SQDTL
+653 SGQETL
-658 MRTEPSLK
+658 IRNEPSLK

-718 SQADQTKIRTEIV
+718 SEANHTKIRAEIV

-774 LAKRAQSLLAQLA
+774 LAKRAKSLLAQLA

>member
-1 MFSHIKTLLGAVLLS
+1 MFSYIKTSLSAVLLT

-45 EIDIV
+45 EIEIV
-50 ALSKNDADTFSLRLA
+50 GLSKNDADTIALRLA
-65 PAEAYKVAGLD
+65 PPEAYKEAGLD
-76 YNSLLRSLRFN
+76 YSAVLRSMRFN

-115 IDTDGNRTIRQYALL
+115 IDTDGNRNIRQYALL

-138 QVATTEPQTAV
+138 QVAVTEPQTAV
-149 VPDLEAAVV
+149 VPELNAAVV
-158 PTNTATSST
+158 PVNSDAKET
-167 ASTTPTQA
+167 

-187 SKGETMHGIASQLK
+187 NKGETLHGIASQLK

-214 QRLNPNALDGGNINR
+214 QRLNPNAIDGDNINR
-229 MKAGSV
+229 IKAGAV
-235 LTLPDPDTI
+235 LTLPDAETI
-244 KAIDANDARKLVNAQ
+244 KAIDAADARKLVNAQ

-271 NHARKPDV
+271 QQARKP
-279 AAEARADETNNRQS
+279 EANPEAKADTATNRQS
-293 QGRVGVQVNEP
+293 QGRVGVQVTEP
-304 TGNVAQDKLRLSKA
+304 TGTATQDKLRLSKA
-318 GAQGNTQSAANDA
+318 GAQGNSQSAANDA
-331 ANMDKIASDKA
+331 ANMDKIAADKA

-375 NQTKSASPTVPTDST
+375 NQNKSAASSTELTPSTEQASAQNSTPVVT
-390 ATTTAATAAASKA
+390 ATEPQATEQAEA
-403 TTDTAAATTTETP
+403 TSP
-416 AAEKTEVKTE
+416 
-426 EKPISQTVVQL
+426 SLVQM
-437 VEEKFKADPIVAEL
+437 VEEKIKTDPLVTEM
-451 KTWHWDSAQFFN
+451 KTWKWDSAQFFN
-463 QDTAAYASAAAVVLL
+463 QDTAAYASAAAVMLL

-488 RRKHTNNVY
+488 RRRHPSSNVY

-507 TKAQSELDAKSNK
+507 TKAQSELSTKVDKK
-520 TSANIET
+520 PTEVET
-527 KNSVFHSNFVPSVSQ
+527 KNSVFHSHFVPSVSQ
-542 LDTNEVDA
+542 LDINEVDA
-550 LAEADAYI
+550 VAEADAYI

-573 LRSHPHRHILRVKLL
+573 LRTHPQRHALRVKLL

-597 KKFASLATELQ
+597 KKFAALAKELQ
-608 SMTKGKGAEW
+608 DLSKGVGAEW

-627 LDPDNALYSAAKPTV
+627 LDPDNPLYSAAKTSA
-642 RATQTAIARND
+642 RTTQTMVTRND
-653 SQDTL
+653 NQEIL

-666 LVVSDTTV
+666 LVVSDTIV

-707 DAETHIGLDFP
+707 DVEPHMSLDFP
-718 SQADQTKIRTEIV
+718 SVADQTRIRTEFV

>member
-1 MFSHIKTLLGAVLLS
+1 MFSYIKTSLSAVLLT
-16 ALLLQPSVM
+16 ALLVQPSVM

-45 EIDIV
+45 EIEIV
-50 ALSKNDADTFSLRLA
+50 GLSKNDADTIALRLA
-65 PAEAYKVAGLD
+65 PPEAYKEAGLD
-76 YNSLLRSLRFN
+76 YSAVLRSMRFN

-115 IDTDGNRTIRQYALL
+115 IDTDGNRNIRQYALL

-138 QVATTEPQTAV
+138 QVAVTEPQTAV
-149 VPDLEAAVV
+149 VPELNAAVV
-158 PTNTATSST
+158 PANSDAKET
-167 ASTTPTQA
+167 

-187 SKGETMHGIASQLK
+187 NKGETLHGIASQLK

-214 QRLNPNALDGGNINR
+214 QRLNPNAIDGGNINR
-229 MKAGSV
+229 IKAGAV
-235 LTLPDPDTI
+235 LTLPDAETI
-244 KAIDANDARKLVNAQ
+244 KAIDAADARKLVNAQ

-271 NHARKPDV
+271 QQARKPE
-279 AAEARADETNNRQS
+279 ANTEARADTATNRQS
-293 QGRVGVQVNEP
+293 QGRVGVQVTEP
-304 TGNVAQDKLRLSKA
+304 TGTATQDKLRLSKA
-318 GAQGNTQSAANDA
+318 GAQGNSQSAANDA
-331 ANMDKIASDKA
+331 ANMDKIAADKA

-375 NQTKSASPTVPTDST
+375 NQNKSAASSTEPTPSTEQASVKNSTPVAT
-390 ATTTAATAAASKA
+390 ATEPQATEQAEA
-403 TTDTAAATTTETP
+403 TSP
-416 AAEKTEVKTE
+416 
-426 EKPISQTVVQL
+426 SLVQI
-437 VEEKFKADPIVAEL
+437 VEEKIKTDPLVTEM
-451 KTWHWDSAQFFN
+451 KTWKWDSAQFFN
-463 QDTAAYASAAAVVLL
+463 QDTAAYASAAAVMLL

-488 RRKHTNNVY
+488 RRRHPSSNVY

-507 TKAQSELDAKSNK
+507 TKAQSELSTKVYKAP
-520 TSANIET
+520 TEVET
-527 KNSVFHSNFVPSVSQ
+527 KNSVFHSHFVPSVSQ
-542 LDTNEVDA
+542 LDINEVDA
-550 LAEADAYI
+550 VAEADAYI

-573 LRSHPHRHILRVKLL
+573 LRTHPQRHALRVKLL

-597 KKFASLATELQ
+597 KKFAALAKELQ
-608 SMTKGKGAEW
+608 DLSKGVGAEW

-627 LDPDNALYSAAKPTV
+627 LDPDNPLYSAAKTSA
-642 RATQTAIARND
+642 RTTQTMVTRND
-653 SQDTL
+653 NQEILT
-658 MRTEPSLK
+658 RTEPSLK
-666 LVVSDTTV
+666 LVVSDTIV

-707 DAETHIGLDFP
+707 DVEPHIGLDFP
-718 SQADQTKIRTEIV
+718 SEADQTRIRTEFV

>member
-1 MFSHIKTLLGAVLLS
+1 MFSYIKTSLSAVLLT

-45 EIDIV
+45 EIEIV
-50 ALSKNDADTFSLRLA
+50 GLSKNDADTIALRLA
-65 PAEAYKVAGLD
+65 PPEAYKQAGLD
-76 YNSLLRSLRFN
+76 YSAVLRSMRFN

-115 IDTDGNRTIRQYALL
+115 IDIDGNRNIRQYALL

-138 QVATTEPQTAV
+138 QVAVTEPQTAV
-149 VPDLEAAVV
+149 VPELNAAVV
-158 PTNTATSST
+158 PANSDAKET
-167 ASTTPTQA
+167 

-187 SKGETMHGIASQLK
+187 GKGETLHGIASQLK

-214 QRLNPNALDGGNINR
+214 QRLNPNAIDGDNINR
-229 MKAGSV
+229 IKAGAV
-235 LTLPDPDTI
+235 LTLPDTETI
-244 KAIDANDARKLVNAQ
+244 KAIDAADARKLVNAQ

-271 NHARKPDV
+271 QQARKPE
-279 AAEARADETNNRQS
+279 ANTEARADSATNRQS
-293 QGRVGVQVNEP
+293 QGRVGVQVTEP
-304 TGNVAQDKLRLSKA
+304 TGNATQDKLRLSKA
-318 GAQGNTQSAANDA
+318 GVQGNSQSAANDA
-331 ANMDKIASDKA
+331 ANMDKIAADKA

-375 NQTKSASPTVPTDST
+375 NQTKSAASSIEPTPSAAQTSTQTSAQNPTPVVI
-390 ATTTAATAAASKA
+390 ATEPQATEKA
-403 TTDTAAATTTETP
+403 
-416 AAEKTEVKTE
+416 EVT
-426 EKPISQTVVQL
+426 SQSLVQM
-437 VEEKFKADPIVAEL
+437 VEEKIKTDPLVTEMKAW
-451 KTWHWDSAQFFN
+451 KWDSAQFFN
-463 QDTAAYASAAAVVLL
+463 QDTAAYASAAAVMLL

-488 RRKHTNNVY
+488 RRRHPSSNVY

-507 TKAQSELDAKSNK
+507 TKAQSELGTKVDK
-520 TSANIET
+520 TPTEVET
-527 KNSVFHSNFVPSVSQ
+527 KNSVFHSHFVPSVSQ
-542 LDTNEVDA
+542 LDINEVDA
-550 LAEADAYI
+550 VAEADAYI

-573 LRSHPHRHILRVKLL
+573 LRTHPQRHALRIKLL

-597 KKFASLATELQ
+597 KKFAALAKELQ
-608 SMTKGKGAEW
+608 VMSKGVGAEW

-627 LDPDNALYSAAKPTV
+627 LDPDNALYSAAKTSA
-642 RATQTAIARND
+642 RTTQTMVTRND
-653 SQDTL
+653 NQEILT
-658 MRTEPSLK
+658 RTEPSLK
-666 LVVSDTTV
+666 LVVSDTIV

-707 DAETHIGLDFP
+707 DVEPHIGLDFP
-718 SQADQTKIRTEIV
+718 TEADQTRIRTEFV
-731 INDDRALTALRTK
+731 INDDRSLTALRTK

>member
-1 MFSHIKTLLGAVLLS
+1 MFSYIKTSLSAVLLT
-16 ALLLQPSVM
+16 AVLLQPSVM

-45 EIDIV
+45 EIEIV
-50 ALSKNDADTFSLRLA
+50 GLSKNDADTIALRLA
-65 PAEAYKVAGLD
+65 PPEAYKEAGLD
-76 YNSLLRSLRFN
+76 YSAVLRSMRFN

-115 IDTDGNRTIRQYALL
+115 IDTDGNRNIRQYALL

-138 QVATTEPQTAV
+138 QVAVTEPQTAV
-149 VPDLEAAVV
+149 VPELNPAVV
-158 PTNTATSST
+158 PTNTDAKET
-167 ASTTPTQA
+167 APT

-187 SKGETMHGIASQLK
+187 SKGETLHGIASQLK
-201 PADTKLEQVLIAL
+201 PAETKLEQVLIAL
-214 QRLNPNALDGGNINR
+214 QRLNPNAIEGDNINR
-229 MKAGSV
+229 IKAGAV
-235 LTLPDPDTI
+235 LTLPDAETI
-244 KAIDANDARKLVNAQ
+244 KAIDAADARKLVNAQ

-271 NHARKPDV
+271 QQARKPE
-279 AAEARADETNNRQS
+279 ASTEARADTTTNRQS
-293 QGRVGVQVNEP
+293 QGRVGVQVTEP
-304 TGNVAQDKLRLSKA
+304 TSKATQDKLRLSKA
-318 GAQGNTQSAANDA
+318 GAQGNSQSAANEA
-331 ANMDKIASDKA
+331 ANMDKIAAEKA

-375 NQTKSASPTVPTDST
+375 NQTKSAAAPTEATSAPVETKEST
-390 ATTTAATAAASKA
+390 ATTT
-403 TTDTAAATTTETP
+403 ETQ

-426 EKPISQTVVQL
+426 AEPASQSLVQM
-437 VEEKFKADPIVAEL
+437 VEEKIKTDPLVTEM
-451 KTWHWDSAQFFN
+451 KTWKWDSAQFFN

-488 RRKHTNNVY
+488 RRRHPSSNVY

-507 TKAQSELDAKSNK
+507 TKAQSELGSKVDKAP
-520 TSANIET
+520 TEVET
-527 KNSVFHSNFVPSVSQ
+527 KNSVFHSHFVPSVSQ
-542 LDTNEVDA
+542 LDINEVDA
-550 LAEADAYI
+550 VAEADAYI

-573 LRSHPHRHILRVKLL
+573 LRTHPQRHALRVKLL

-597 KKFASLATELQ
+597 KKFAALAKELQ
-608 SMTKGKGAEW
+608 IMSKGVGAEW

-627 LDPDNALYSAAKPTV
+627 LDPDNALYSAAKTSA
-642 RATQTAIARND
+642 RTTQTIVTRNEN
-653 SQDTL
+653 QDVL

-707 DAETHIGLDFP
+707 DVEPHIGLDFP
-718 SQADQTKIRTEIV
+718 SVADQTKIRTEFV

-750 CQEIGDRDGA
+750 CQEIGDSDGA

-774 LAKRAQSLLAQLA
+774 LAKRAKTLLAQLA

>member
-1 MFSHIKTLLGAVLLS
+1 MFSYKKTLLSAVLLS

-45 EIDIV
+45 EIEIV
-50 ALSKNDADTFSLRLA
+50 GLSKNDADTISLRLA
-65 PAEAYKVAGLD
+65 PPEAYKEAGLD
-76 YNSLLRSLRFN
+76 YSSLLRSLRFN
-87 IEKKAERYVVRLSS
+87 IEKKSERYIVRLSS
-101 EEVVNDPFITILFE
+101 EEVVNDPFITILFQ

-138 QVATTEPQTAV
+138 QVAVTEPQTAV
-149 VPDLEAAVV
+149 VPELEAAVV
-158 PTNTATSST
+158 PANTATDVT
-167 ASTTPTQA
+167 TTTTPTQA
-175 APTAEVAATHTV
+175 APSAEVAATHTV
-187 SKGETMHGIASQLK
+187 SKGETLHGIATQLK

-214 QRLNPNALDGGNINR
+214 QRLNPNALNGGNINR

-235 LTLPDPDTI
+235 LTLPDADTI

-271 NHARKPDV
+271 NYARKPDV
-279 AAEARADETNNRQS
+279 AAEARSDETNNRQS
-293 QGRVGVQVNEP
+293 QGRIGVQVTEP
-304 TGNVAQDKLRLSKA
+304 TGNVTQDKLRLSKA
-318 GAQGNTQSAANDA
+318 GAVGNTQSAANDA
-331 ANMDKIASDKA
+331 ANMDKIAAEKA

-375 NQTKSASPTVPTDST
+375 SQNKSASVATPTEPTS
-390 ATTTAATAAASKA
+390 TTAPV
-403 TTDTAAATTTETP
+403 TETQ
-416 AAEKTEVKTE
+416 AVEKTEVKSEVKTE
-426 EKPISQTVVQL
+426 AEPDSQTVVQL
-437 VEEKFKADPIVAEL
+437 VEEKIKTDPLVAKL
-451 KTWHWDSAQFFN
+451 KTWNSDQFFN
-463 QDTAAYASAAAVVLL
+463 QDTAAYASAAAVMLL

-488 RRKHTNNVY
+488 RRRYPTNVY

-507 TKAQSELDAKSNK
+507 TKAQSELEIKPA
-520 TSANIET
+520 TTTANMES

-542 LDTNEVDA
+542 LDTNEVDPV
-550 LAEADAYI
+550 AEADAYI

-573 LRSHPHRHILRVKLL
+573 LRSHPQRHILRVKLL

-597 KKFASLATELQ
+597 KKFATLATELQ
-608 SMTKGKGAEW
+608 SMTKAKGAEW

-627 LDPDNALYSAAKPTV
+627 LDPDNPLYSAAKPTV
-642 RATQTAIARND
+642 RATQTAIAR
-653 SQDTL
+653 SGQETL
-658 MRTEPSLK
+658 IRNEPSLK

-718 SQADQTKIRTEIV
+718 SEANHTKIRAEIV

-774 LAKRAQSLLAQLA
+774 LAKRAKSLLAQLA

>member
-1 MFSHIKTLLGAVLLS
+1 MFSYIKTSLSAVLLA
-16 ALLLQPSVM
+16 ALLVQPSVM

-45 EIDIV
+45 EIEIV
-50 ALSKNDADTFSLRLA
+50 GLSKNDADTIALRLA
-65 PAEAYKVAGLD
+65 PPEAYKQAGLD
-76 YNSLLRSLRFN
+76 YSAVLRSMRFN

-115 IDTDGNRTIRQYALL
+115 IDIDGNRNIRQYALL

-138 QVATTEPQTAV
+138 QVAVTEPQTAV
-149 VPDLEAAVV
+149 VPELNAAVV
-158 PTNTATSST
+158 PTNSDVKETSP
-167 ASTTPTQA
+167 AG
-175 APTAEVAATHTV
+175 EVAATHTV
-187 SKGETMHGIASQLK
+187 NKGETLHGIASQLK

-214 QRLNPNALDGGNINR
+214 QRLNPNAIDGDNINR
-229 MKAGSV
+229 IKAGAV
-235 LTLPDPDTI
+235 LTLPDTETI
-244 KAIDANDARKLVNAQ
+244 KAIDAADARKLVNAQ

-271 NHARKPDV
+271 QQTRKPE
-279 AAEARADETNNRQS
+279 ANTEARADSATNRQS
-293 QGRVGVQVNEP
+293 QGRVGVQVTEP
-304 TGNVAQDKLRLSKA
+304 TGNATQDKLRLSKA
-318 GAQGNTQSAANDA
+318 GAQGNSQSAANDA
-331 ANMDKIASDKA
+331 ANMDKIAAEKA

-375 NQTKSASPTVPTDST
+375 NQNKSAASSADPTPSTEQTSVQTSAQNSAQNSTPVVT
-390 ATTTAATAAASKA
+390 ATEPQATEQAEA
-403 TTDTAAATTTETP
+403 T
-416 AAEKTEVKTE
+416 
-426 EKPISQTVVQL
+426 SQSLVQM
-437 VEEKFKADPIVAEL
+437 VEEKIKTDPLVTEM
-451 KTWHWDSAQFFN
+451 KTWKWDSAQFFN
-463 QDTAAYASAAAVVLL
+463 QDTAAYASAAAVMLL

-488 RRKHTNNVY
+488 RRRHPSSNVY

-507 TKAQSELDAKSNK
+507 TKAQSELGTKVDK
-520 TSANIET
+520 TPTEVET
-527 KNSVFHSNFVPSVSQ
+527 KNSVFHSHFVPSVSQ
-542 LDTNEVDA
+542 LDINEVDA
-550 LAEADAYI
+550 VAEADAYI

-573 LRSHPHRHILRVKLL
+573 LRTHPQRHALRIKLL

-597 KKFASLATELQ
+597 KKFAALAKELQ
-608 SMTKGKGAEW
+608 VMSKGIGAEW

-627 LDPDNALYSAAKPTV
+627 LDPDNALYSAAKTSA
-642 RATQTAIARND
+642 RTTQTIVTRND
-653 SQDTL
+653 NQEILT
-658 MRTEPSLK
+658 RTEPSLK
-666 LVVSDTTV
+666 LVVSDTIV

-694 RKREIA
+694 RKREIT

-707 DAETHIGLDFP
+707 DVEPHIGLDFP
-718 SQADQTKIRTEIV
+718 TEADQTRIRTEFV
-731 INDDRALTALRTK
+731 INDDRSLTALRTK

-760 RELLSEVAS
+760 RELLSDVAS

>member
-1 MFSHIKTLLGAVLLS
+1 MRSMFSYIKTSLSAVLLT
-16 ALLLQPSVM
+16 ALLVQPSVM

-45 EIDIV
+45 EIEIV
-50 ALSKNDADTFSLRLA
+50 GLSKNDADTIALRLA
-65 PAEAYKVAGLD
+65 PPEAYKEAGLD
-76 YNSLLRSLRFN
+76 YSAVLRSMRFN

-115 IDTDGNRTIRQYALL
+115 IDTDGNRNIRQYALL

-138 QVATTEPQTAV
+138 QVAVTEPQTAV
-149 VPDLEAAVV
+149 VPELNAAVV
-158 PTNTATSST
+158 PVNSDAKET
-167 ASTTPTQA
+167 

-187 SKGETMHGIASQLK
+187 NKGETLHGIASQLK

-214 QRLNPNALDGGNINR
+214 QRLNPNAIDGDNINR
-229 MKAGSV
+229 IKAGAV
-235 LTLPDPDTI
+235 LTLPDAETI
-244 KAIDANDARKLVNAQ
+244 KAIDAADARKLVNAQ

-271 NHARKPDV
+271 QQARKP
-279 AAEARADETNNRQS
+279 EANPEAKADTATNRQS
-293 QGRVGVQVNEP
+293 QGRVGVQVTEP
-304 TGNVAQDKLRLSKA
+304 TGTATQDKLRLSKA
-318 GAQGNTQSAANDA
+318 GAQGNSQSAANDA
-331 ANMDKIASDKA
+331 ANMDKIAADKA

-375 NQTKSASPTVPTDST
+375 NQNKSAASSTEPTPSTEQASAQNSTPVVT
-390 ATTTAATAAASKA
+390 ATEPQATEQAEA
-403 TTDTAAATTTETP
+403 TSP
-416 AAEKTEVKTE
+416 
-426 EKPISQTVVQL
+426 SLVQM
-437 VEEKFKADPIVAEL
+437 VEEKIKTDPLVTEM
-451 KTWHWDSAQFFN
+451 KTWKWDSAQFFN
-463 QDTAAYASAAAVVLL
+463 QDTAAYASAAAVMLL

-488 RRKHTNNVY
+488 RRRHPSSNVY

-507 TKAQSELDAKSNK
+507 TKAQSELSTKVDKK
-520 TSANIET
+520 PTEVET
-527 KNSVFHSNFVPSVSQ
+527 KNSVFHSHFVPSVSQ
-542 LDTNEVDA
+542 LDINEVDA
-550 LAEADAYI
+550 VAEADAYI

-573 LRSHPHRHILRVKLL
+573 LRTHPQRHALRVKLL

-597 KKFASLATELQ
+597 KKFAALAKELQ
-608 SMTKGKGAEW
+608 DLSKGVGAEW

-627 LDPDNALYSAAKPTV
+627 LDPDNPLYSAAKTSA
-642 RATQTAIARND
+642 RTTQTMVTRND
-653 SQDTL
+653 NQEIL

-666 LVVSDTTV
+666 LVVSDTIV

-707 DAETHIGLDFP
+707 DVEPHMSLDFP
-718 SQADQTKIRTEIV
+718 SVADQTRIRTEFV

>member
-1 MFSHIKTLLGAVLLS
+1 MFSYKKTLLSAVLLS

-45 EIDIV
+45 EIEIV
-50 ALSKNDADTFSLRLA
+50 GLSKNDADTISLRLA
-65 PAEAYKVAGLD
+65 PPEAYKEAGLD
-76 YNSLLRSLRFN
+76 YSSLLRSLRFN
-87 IEKKAERYVVRLSS
+87 IEKKSERYIVRLSS

-138 QVATTEPQTAV
+138 QVAVTEPQTAV

-158 PTNTATSST
+158 PVNTATDVT
-167 ASTTPTQA
+167 TTTTPTQA
-175 APTAEVAATHTV
+175 APSAEVAATHTV
-187 SKGETMHGIASQLK
+187 SKGETLHGIATQLK

-214 QRLNPNALDGGNINR
+214 QRLNPNALNGGNINR

-235 LTLPDPDTI
+235 LTLPDADTI

-271 NHARKPDV
+271 NYARKPDV
-279 AAEARADETNNRQS
+279 AAEARSDETNNRQS
-293 QGRVGVQVNEP
+293 QGRIGVQVTEP
-304 TGNVAQDKLRLSKA
+304 TGNVTQDKLRLSKA
-318 GAQGNTQSAANDA
+318 GAVGNTQSAANDA
-331 ANMDKIASDKA
+331 ANMDKIAAEKA

-375 NQTKSASPTVPTDST
+375 SQNKSAAVATPTEPTS
-390 ATTTAATAAASKA
+390 TTAPV
-403 TTDTAAATTTETP
+403 TETQ
-416 AAEKTEVKTE
+416 AVEKTEVKSEVKTE
-426 EKPISQTVVQL
+426 AEPDSQTVVQL
-437 VEEKFKADPIVAEL
+437 VEEKIKTDPLVAKL
-451 KTWHWDSAQFFN
+451 KTWNSDQFFN
-463 QDTAAYASAAAVVLL
+463 QDTAAYASAAAVMFL

-488 RRKHTNNVY
+488 RRRYPTNVY

-507 TKAQSELDAKSNK
+507 TKAQSELEIKSA
-520 TSANIET
+520 TTTANMES

-542 LDTNEVDA
+542 LDTNEVDPV
-550 LAEADAYI
+550 AEADAYI

-573 LRSHPHRHILRVKLL
+573 LRSHPQRHILRVKLL

-597 KKFASLATELQ
+597 KKFATLATELQ
-608 SMTKGKGAEW
+608 SMTKAKGAEW

-627 LDPDNALYSAAKPTV
+627 LDPDNPLYSAAKPTV
-642 RATQTAIARND
+642 RATQTAIAR
-653 SQDTL
+653 SGQETL
-658 MRTEPSLK
+658 IRNEPSLK

-718 SQADQTKIRTEIV
+718 SEANHTKIRAEIV

-774 LAKRAQSLLAQLA
+774 LAKRAKSLLAQLA

>member
-1 MFSHIKTLLGAVLLS
+1 MFSYVKTSLSAVLLT

-45 EIDIV
+45 EIEIV
-50 ALSKNDADTFSLRLA
+50 GLSKNDADTIALRLA
-65 PAEAYKVAGLD
+65 PPEAYKEAGLD
-76 YNSLLRSLRFN
+76 YSAVLRSMRFN

-115 IDTDGNRTIRQYALL
+115 IDTDGNRNIRQYALL

-138 QVATTEPQTAV
+138 QVAVTEPQTAV
-149 VPDLEAAVV
+149 VPELNAAVV
-158 PTNTATSST
+158 PANSDAKET
-167 ASTTPTQA
+167 

-187 SKGETMHGIASQLK
+187 GKGETLHGIASQLK
-201 PADTKLEQVLIAL
+201 PAETKLEQVLIAL
-214 QRLNPNALDGGNINR
+214 QRLNPNAIEGDNINR
-229 MKAGSV
+229 IKAGAV
-235 LTLPDPDTI
+235 LTLPDAETI
-244 KAIDANDARKLVNAQ
+244 KAIDAADARKLVNAQ

-271 NHARKPDV
+271 QQARKPE
-279 AAEARADETNNRQS
+279 ASTEARADTTTNRQS
-293 QGRVGVQVNEP
+293 QGRVGVQVTEP
-304 TGNVAQDKLRLSKA
+304 TSKATQDKLRLSKA
-318 GAQGNTQSAANDA
+318 GAQGNSQSAANEA
-331 ANMDKIASDKA
+331 ANMDKIAAEKA

-375 NQTKSASPTVPTDST
+375 NQTKSAASSTEPTPST
-390 ATTTAATAAASKA
+390 EQTSAQNSTPVLTAAESQA
-403 TTDTAAATTTETP
+403 TEQAEAT
-416 AAEKTEVKTE
+416 
-426 EKPISQTVVQL
+426 SQSLVQM
-437 VEEKFKADPIVAEL
+437 VEEKIKTDPLVTEM
-451 KTWHWDSAQFFN
+451 KTWKWDSAQFFN
-463 QDTAAYASAAAVVLL
+463 QDTAAYASAAALILL

-488 RRKHTNNVY
+488 RRRHPSSNVY

-507 TKAQSELDAKSNK
+507 TKAQSELSTKVDK
-520 TSANIET
+520 TPTEVET
-527 KNSVFHSNFVPSVSQ
+527 KNSVFHSHFVPSVSQ
-542 LDTNEVDA
+542 LDINEVDA
-550 LAEADAYI
+550 VAEADAYI

-573 LRSHPHRHILRVKLL
+573 LRTHPQRHALRVKLL

-597 KKFASLATELQ
+597 KKFAALAKELQ
-608 SMTKGKGAEW
+608 VMSKGVGAEW

-627 LDPDNALYSAAKPTV
+627 LDPDNALYSAAKTSA
-642 RATQTAIARND
+642 RTTQTIVTRNEN
-653 SQDTL
+653 QDVL

-666 LVVSDTTV
+666 LVVSDTIV

-707 DAETHIGLDFP
+707 DVEPHIGLDFP
-718 SQADQTKIRTEIV
+718 TEADQTRIRTEFV
-731 INDDRALTALRTK
+731 INDDRSLTALRTK